1 MSESEPKSRLYHE
14 VLTKKKY
21 LNVHKKDAFNFEFP
35 KMAFDRICKF
45 YGHEILRPNS
55 FVVYHTLHQTTEVK
69 KLSSVSH
76 QLGEKEITNVL
87 NMLTN
92 FVIIPKEYEEYD
104 DAEKLKL
111 APKLDDK
118 MMKNI
123 AKKAGIQWDF
133 MIDYFELQ
141 EVTTEVK
148 ETSKITIT
156 YEIVENVF
164 KLIPILKVI
173 FANEASMEFTY
184 YSLKKILEKS
194 GIKLENMLPYLKNE
208 IKDFDR
214 IQELA
219 KEMPLYEKV
228 KIRELKDRI
237 KNGDLKEQSLD
248 IYLGGDPCNRNNK
261 IPFDLVQ
268 NDNNEASAL
277 LNELIEKVENKKTK
291 FGEYYENIDNQIIEI
306 KDKSNKTVFIRKK
319 IFDEIISDPESEFD
333 EYKTYDICDNE
344 ITVSKKEIIN
354 YEENPKLIKIYNK
367 DSKEEYILID
377 IEEIKNDL
385 NDFTYVRQEKT
396 FKGKNIN
403 GEDKEETWTVMD
415 VELEDLPTLDESKPL
430 YTIPE
435 KTQLLEKTKT
445 NLLNEIKS
453 IDEDNKENKDNKNE
467 NENEK
472 KDFVVYKVKNKYLP
486 VRFVKEIKERDK
498 NIKNKNIKYQVKSV
512 VNKDETITVEYE
524 DIFGEETFTEYV
536 LMNNEEN
543 PDEPIIV
550 EKGEL
555 YAILNGS
562 DDSNDGISIKNELT
576 NKEMKVKLN
585 KVKFVRF
592 KVGEPPKN
600 YEEAQEEVKKSIT
613 PDTLIIKSNNC
624 FIKKDIVTKIIESKE
639 EYDTYYV
646 KDIANKTIKVSK
658 KQLVKDVDDE
668 DCQFVSILSEEEPD
682 NNIIVSYK
690 EIITQLESDP
700 MDESC
705 SIKDKDGK
713 IIKIKKN
720 AVKTIKIKCNDTNL
734 DEQPNKIKADIIKD
748 IQDYY
753 YLYKDPD
760 DNSHYIRGD
769 TLKLI
774 KTYNSKFPVDNFEV
788 EDHKNNKCFISKE
801 AATKLLDDP
810 NSAKYICLESEEEKD
825 EPIMAEYTMFQN
837 AEGDSD
843 EPIPINKEG
852 KKIKLQK
859 VKLIRIKP
867 VDSLGEQPE
876 EKNYEVIENL
886 IKILQ
891 KNSPLSDIYKVQDAQ
906 NKDVFI
912 YEETLNK
919 IEENKA
925 DPEKTT
931 YKVISPLKEEV
942 ICGKKV
948 KKTPNKYIKI
958 VHPKTA
964 IFDKS
969 AFEKSLKDFKVKQ
982 KTIKIKDV
990 KNEEV
995 EIDPLTV
1002 KIYEA
1007 TPEEAEITKNLPP
1020 DFSDINEKL
1029 LLDIVPQN
1037 KLILLNDN
1045 NKQPCIINK
1054 RLGDNLVKYPKTKFD
1069 TFALHDKNGK
1079 KIKISRKIVE
1089 KANKDNKCEYIEI
1102 VDNTKDENKE
1112 EFIPVGELLVAL
1124 KDKENEDFET
1134 KNKDGKKIKLN
1145 KKKIRV
1151 VKQTIKFGD
1160 VPQQGEEIKAQL
1172 LSEIKDSYI
1181 KLKDSKNN
1189 KDIVVR
1195 YTQLEQVNGHKQK
1208 APFVNYEILNN
1219 KNEKVY
1225 TTKTFCQKISSIK
1238 DSEKLI
1244 LCYDEAQSNKEFL
1257 VPLDKIKNSNCD
1269 GEDEF
1274 EIGEGQK
1281 VLFKNLKI
1289 KKLEETPKLGT
1300 QPEEEKML
1308 KVLSLINKINS
1319 GPLNKNYKT
1328 KDTNGNVCF
1337 VSNNYINKLQTESK
1351 NDENDTK
1358 YNINDAF
1365 GKNKITLNKTTVDK
1379 DKKPGDYVMIKSAKD
1394 NKDYLVELKDLVNS
1408 LKKFKSTDDD
1418 ISVVNATDGK
1428 PMKLNPLEIEIV
1440 PPYNNYPFEKITEKK
1455 ILPIKIDDIKSEN
1468 ENKEENKPEERKGR
1482 KEEDIN
1488 DVKQRIRLRSAPAR
1502 QHNTEKKSY
1511 KIRRAIIY
1519 KKQRK
1524 DK

>member
-14 VLTKKKY
+14 VLTKKKI
-21 LNVHKKDAFNFEFP
+21 LHVHKKDAFNFEFP

-45 YGHEILRPNS
+45 YGHEILKPNS
-55 FVVYHTLHQTTEVK
+55 FVVYHTMHQTTEIK

-87 NMLTN
+87 SMLTN
-92 FVIIPKEYEEYD
+92 FVIIPKNYEDYD
-104 DAEKLKL
+104 DVEKLKL
-111 APKLDDK
+111 APKIDDK
-118 MMKNI
+118 IMKNI

-133 MIDYFELQ
+133 MLDYFELQ

-164 KLIPILKVI
+164 KLIPLLKVI
-173 FANEASMEFTY
+173 FVDGKSTEFTY
-184 YSLKKILEKS
+184 YSLKSILEKS
-194 GIKLENMLPYLKNE
+194 GIKLENVLPYLKNE
-208 IKDFDR
+208 IKDIDR

-237 KNGDLKEQSLD
+237 KKGDLKEKSLD
-248 IYLGGDPCNRNNK
+248 IYLGMDSCDRYNK

-268 NDNNEASAL
+268 NDENEASTL

-291 FGEYYENIDNQIIEI
+291 FGEYYENIDNQIIEL

-319 IFDEIISDPESEFD
+319 IFDEIISDPETEFD

-344 ITVSKKEIIN
+344 ITISKKEIIT
-354 YEENPKLIKIYNK
+354 YKESPILIKIYNK
-367 DSKEEYILID
+367 NSKEEYILII

-385 NDFTYVRQEKT
+385 TDFTYVRQQKS
-396 FKGKNIN
+396 FKGKNIS
-403 GEDKEETWTVMD
+403 GEDKEETWTVME
-415 VELEDLPTLDESKPL
+415 VEFEDLPILDESKPL

-435 KTQLLEKTKT
+435 KSQLLEKTKT
-445 NLLNEIKS
+445 DLLNEIKN
-453 IDEDNKENKDNKNE
+453 IDVDIKENKDDKNE
-467 NENEK
+467 T
-472 KDFVVYKVKNKYLP
+472 KDFIVYKVKNKYLP

-498 NIKNKNIKYQVKSV
+498 NIKNKHIKYQVKSV
-512 VNKDETITVEYE
+512 INKDETITVEYE

-555 YAILNGS
+555 YTILNGS
-562 DDSNDGISIKNELT
+562 NNSDDGINIKNELT

-585 KVKFVRF
+585 KVKFIKF
-592 KVGEPPKN
+592 KVGEAPKN
-600 YEEAQEEVKKSIT
+600 YEETQEEVKKSIT
-613 PDTLIIKSNNC
+613 PETLIIKSNNC
-624 FIKKDIVTKIIESKE
+624 FIKKDIVTTIIESKE

-658 KQLVKDVDDE
+658 KQLIKDVDDE

-700 MDESC
+700 MEEYC
-705 SIKDKDGK
+705 ILKDKDGK
-713 IIKIKKN
+713 PIKIKKQ
-720 AVKTIKIKCNDTNL
+720 AVKTVKIKCDAPKL

-760 DNSHYIRGD
+760 NNSHYIRGD

-801 AATKLLDDP
+801 TATKLLDDP
-810 NSAKYICLESEEEKD
+810 NSAKYICLENEEDKD
-825 EPIMAEYTMFQN
+825 EPIMAEYTIFQN

-859 VKLIRIKP
+859 VKLIKIKP

-876 EKNYEVIENL
+876 EKNYEIIENL
-886 IKILQ
+886 LKILQ

-906 NKDVFI
+906 DKEIFI

-931 YKVISPLKEEV
+931 YKATSPLKEEV
-942 ICGKKV
+942 TCGKKI

-958 VHPKTA
+958 VHPKTT
-964 IFDKS
+964 IFDKA
-969 AFEKSLKDFKVKQ
+969 AFEKSLKEFKVKQ

-990 KNEEV
+990 KNEEIEV
-995 EIDPLTV
+995 DPLTV

-1007 TPEEAEITKNLPP
+1007 TPEEAEITKILPA

-1037 KLILLNDN
+1037 KLLLLNDN

-1069 TFALHDKNGK
+1069 TFTLNDKNGK
-1079 KIKISRKIVE
+1079 KIKVSRKIVE
-1089 KANKDNKCEYIEI
+1089 KANKDNNCEYIEI
-1102 VDNTKDENKE
+1102 LDNTNDENKN

-1145 KKKIRV
+1145 KKKIKV

-1172 LSEIKDSYI
+1172 LSDIKDSYI

-1189 KDIVVR
+1189 KDIIVR
-1195 YTQLEQVNGHKQK
+1195 YTQLEQVNSHKQK
-1208 APFVNYEILNN
+1208 APFVNYEILDN
-1219 KNEKVY
+1219 KKEKVY
-1225 TTKTFCQKISSIK
+1225 TTKTICQKISSIK

-1244 LCYDEAQSNKEFL
+1244 LCYDDSQSNNEFL

-1269 GEDEF
+1269 GDDEF
-1274 EIGEGQK
+1274 EIGEGK
-1281 VLFKNLKI
+1281 KILFKNLKI
-1289 KKLEETPKLGT
+1289 KKLDETPKMGV

-1308 KVLSLINKINS
+1308 KVLDLINKINS
-1319 GPLNKNYKT
+1319 GSLNKNYKT
-1328 KDTNGNVCF
+1328 KDANGNVCF
-1337 VSNNYINKLQTESK
+1337 VSNNYIKKLQTESK
-1351 NDENDTK
+1351 NDEKDTK

-1365 GKNKITLNKTTVDK
+1365 GKNKITLIKTTVDK
-1379 DKKPGDYVMIKSAKD
+1379 DNKPGDYVLINSTKD
-1394 NKDYLVELKDLVNS
+1394 NKDYLVELKDLVNN

-1418 ISVVNATDGK
+1418 INLVNAADGK

-1440 PPYNNYPFEKITEKK
+1440 PPYNYYPFDKIVEKK
-1455 ILPIKIDDIKSEN
+1455 ILPIKIDDIRSEN
-1468 ENKEENKPEERKGR
+1468 EKKEENKPDERKGR
-1482 KEEDIN
+1482 KEEDQN

-1502 QHNTEKKSY
+1502 QHNPEKKSY

>member
-14 VLTKKKY
+14 VLTKKKI
-21 LNVHKKDAFNFEFP
+21 LHVHKKDAFNFEFP

-45 YGHEILRPNS
+45 YGHEILKPNS
-55 FVVYHTLHQTTEVK
+55 FVVYHTMHQTTEIK

-87 NMLTN
+87 SMLTN
-92 FVIIPKEYEEYD
+92 FVIIPKNYEDYD
-104 DAEKLKL
+104 DVEKLKL
-111 APKLDDK
+111 APKIDDK
-118 MMKNI
+118 IMKNI

-133 MIDYFELQ
+133 MLDYFELQ

-164 KLIPILKVI
+164 KLIPLLKVI
-173 FANEASMEFTY
+173 FVDGKSTEFTY
-184 YSLKKILEKS
+184 YSLKSILEKS
-194 GIKLENMLPYLKNE
+194 GIKLENVLPYLKNE
-208 IKDFDR
+208 IKDIDR

-237 KNGDLKEQSLD
+237 KKGDLKEKSLD
-248 IYLGGDPCNRNNK
+248 IYLGMDSCYRYNK

-268 NDNNEASAL
+268 NDENEASTL

-291 FGEYYENIDNQIIEI
+291 FGEYYENIDNQIIEL

-319 IFDEIISDPESEFD
+319 IFDEIISDPETEFD

-344 ITVSKKEIIN
+344 ITISKKEIIT
-354 YEENPKLIKIYNK
+354 YKESPILIKIYNK
-367 DSKEEYILID
+367 NSKEEYILII

-385 NDFTYVRQEKT
+385 TDFTYVRQQKS
-396 FKGKNIN
+396 FKGKNIS
-403 GEDKEETWTVMD
+403 GEDKEETWTVME
-415 VELEDLPTLDESKPL
+415 VEFEDLPILDESKPL

-435 KTQLLEKTKT
+435 KSQLLEKTKT
-445 NLLNEIKS
+445 DLLNEIKN
-453 IDEDNKENKDNKNE
+453 IDVDIKENKDDKNE
-467 NENEK
+467 T
-472 KDFVVYKVKNKYLP
+472 KDFIVYKVKNKYLP

-498 NIKNKNIKYQVKSV
+498 NIKNKHIKYQVKSV
-512 VNKDETITVEYE
+512 INKDETITVEYE

-555 YAILNGS
+555 YTILNGS
-562 DDSNDGISIKNELT
+562 NNSDDGINIKNELT

-585 KVKFVRF
+585 KVKFIKF
-592 KVGEPPKN
+592 KVGEAPKN
-600 YEEAQEEVKKSIT
+600 YEETQEEVKKSIT
-613 PDTLIIKSNNC
+613 PETLIIKSNNC
-624 FIKKDIVTKIIESKE
+624 FIKKDIVTTIIESKE

-658 KQLVKDVDDE
+658 KQLIKDVDDE
-668 DCQFVSILSEEEPD
+668 DCQFVSIISEEEPD

-700 MDESC
+700 MEEYC
-705 SIKDKDGK
+705 ILKDKDGK
-713 IIKIKKN
+713 PIKIKKQ
-720 AVKTIKIKCNDTNL
+720 AVKTVKIKCDAPKL

-753 YLYKDPD
+753 YLYKDSD
-760 DNSHYIRGD
+760 NNSHYIRGD

-801 AATKLLDDP
+801 TATKLLDDP
-810 NSAKYICLESEEEKD
+810 NSAKYICLENEEDKD
-825 EPIMAEYTMFQN
+825 EPIMAEYTIFQN

-859 VKLIRIKP
+859 VKLIKIKP
-867 VDSLGEQPE
+867 IDSLGEQPE
-876 EKNYEVIENL
+876 EKNYEIIENL
-886 IKILQ
+886 LKILQ

-906 NKDVFI
+906 DKEIFI

-931 YKVISPLKEEV
+931 YKATSPLKEEV
-942 ICGKKV
+942 TCGKKI

-958 VHPKTA
+958 VHPKTT
-964 IFDKS
+964 IFDKA
-969 AFEKSLKDFKVKQ
+969 AFEKSLKEFKVKQ
-982 KTIKIKDV
+982 KTIKIKDM
-990 KNEEV
+990 KNEEIEV
-995 EIDPLTV
+995 DPLTV

-1007 TPEEAEITKNLPP
+1007 TPEEAEITKILPA

-1037 KLILLNDN
+1037 KLLLLNDN

-1069 TFALHDKNGK
+1069 KFTLNDKNGK
-1079 KIKISRKIVE
+1079 KIKVSRKIVE
-1089 KANKDNKCEYIEI
+1089 KANKDNNCEYIEI
-1102 VDNTKDENKE
+1102 LDNTNDENKN

-1145 KKKIRV
+1145 KKKIKV

-1172 LSEIKDSYI
+1172 LSDIKDSYI

-1189 KDIVVR
+1189 KDIIVR
-1195 YTQLEQVNGHKQK
+1195 YTQLEQVNSHKQK
-1208 APFVNYEILNN
+1208 APFVNYEILDN
-1219 KNEKVY
+1219 KKEKVY
-1225 TTKTFCQKISSIK
+1225 TTKTICQKISSIK

-1244 LCYDEAQSNKEFL
+1244 LCYDESQSNNEFL

-1269 GEDEF
+1269 GNDEF
-1274 EIGEGQK
+1274 EIGEGK
-1281 VLFKNLKI
+1281 KILFKNLKI
-1289 KKLEETPKLGT
+1289 KKLDETPKMGV

-1308 KVLSLINKINS
+1308 KVLDLINKINS
-1319 GPLNKNYKT
+1319 GSLNKNYKT
-1328 KDTNGNVCF
+1328 KDANGNVCF
-1337 VSNNYINKLQTESK
+1337 VSNNYIKKLQTESK
-1351 NDENDTK
+1351 NDEKDTK

-1365 GKNKITLNKTTVDK
+1365 GKNKITLIKTTVDK
-1379 DKKPGDYVMIKSAKD
+1379 DNKPGDYVLINSTKD
-1394 NKDYLVELKDLVNS
+1394 NKDYLVELKDLVNN

-1418 ISVVNATDGK
+1418 INLVNAADGK

-1440 PPYNNYPFEKITEKK
+1440 PPYNYYPFDKIVEKK
-1455 ILPIKIDDIKSEN
+1455 ILPIKIDDIRSEN
-1468 ENKEENKPEERKGR
+1468 EKKEENKPDERKGR
-1482 KEEDIN
+1482 KEEDQN

-1502 QHNTEKKSY
+1502 QHNPEKKSY

>member
-14 VLTKKKY
+14 VLTKKKI
-21 LNVHKKDAFNFEFP
+21 LHVHKKDAFNFEFP

-45 YGHEILRPNS
+45 YGHEILKPNS
-55 FVVYHTLHQTTEVK
+55 FVVYHTMHQTTEIK

-87 NMLTN
+87 SMLTN
-92 FVIIPKEYEEYD
+92 FVIIPKNYEDYD
-104 DAEKLKL
+104 DVEKLKL
-111 APKLDDK
+111 APKIDDK
-118 MMKNI
+118 IMKNI

-133 MIDYFELQ
+133 MLDYFELQ

-164 KLIPILKVI
+164 KLIPLLKVI
-173 FANEASMEFTY
+173 FVDGKSTEFTY
-184 YSLKKILEKS
+184 YSLKSILEKS
-194 GIKLENMLPYLKNE
+194 GIKLENVLPYLKNE
-208 IKDFDR
+208 IKDIDR

-237 KNGDLKEQSLD
+237 KKGDLKEKSLD
-248 IYLGGDPCNRNNK
+248 IYLGMDSCDRYNK

-268 NDNNEASAL
+268 NDENEASTL

-291 FGEYYENIDNQIIEI
+291 FGEYYENIDNQIIEL

-319 IFDEIISDPESEFD
+319 IFDEIISDPETEFD

-344 ITVSKKEIIN
+344 ITISKKEIIT
-354 YEENPKLIKIYNK
+354 YKESPILIKIYNK
-367 DSKEEYILID
+367 NSKEEYILII

-385 NDFTYVRQEKT
+385 TDFTYVRQQKS
-396 FKGKNIN
+396 FKGKNIS
-403 GEDKEETWTVMD
+403 GEDKEETWTVME
-415 VELEDLPTLDESKPL
+415 VEFEDLPILDESKPL

-435 KTQLLEKTKT
+435 KSQLLEKTKT
-445 NLLNEIKS
+445 DLLNEIKN
-453 IDEDNKENKDNKNE
+453 IDVDIKENKDDKNE
-467 NENEK
+467 T
-472 KDFVVYKVKNKYLP
+472 KDFIVYKVKNKYLP

-498 NIKNKNIKYQVKSV
+498 NIKNKHIKYQVKSV
-512 VNKDETITVEYE
+512 INKDETITVEYE

-555 YAILNGS
+555 YTILNGS
-562 DDSNDGISIKNELT
+562 NNSDDGINIKNELT

-585 KVKFVRF
+585 KVKFIKF
-592 KVGEPPKN
+592 KVGEAPKN
-600 YEEAQEEVKKSIT
+600 YEETQEEVKKSIT
-613 PDTLIIKSNNC
+613 PETLIIKSNNC
-624 FIKKDIVTKIIESKE
+624 FIKKDIVTTIIESKE

-658 KQLVKDVDDE
+658 KQLIKDVDDE

-700 MDESC
+700 MEEYC
-705 SIKDKDGK
+705 ILKDKDGK
-713 IIKIKKN
+713 PIKIKKQ
-720 AVKTIKIKCNDTNL
+720 AVKTVKIKCDAPKL

-760 DNSHYIRGD
+760 NNSHYIRGD

-801 AATKLLDDP
+801 TATKLLDDP
-810 NSAKYICLESEEEKD
+810 NSAKYICLENEEDKD
-825 EPIMAEYTMFQN
+825 EPIMAEYTIFQN

-859 VKLIRIKP
+859 VKLIKIKP

-876 EKNYEVIENL
+876 EKNYEIIENL
-886 IKILQ
+886 LKILQ

-906 NKDVFI
+906 DKEIFI

-931 YKVISPLKEEV
+931 YKATSPLKEEV
-942 ICGKKV
+942 TCGKKI

-958 VHPKTA
+958 VHPKTT
-964 IFDKS
+964 IFDKA
-969 AFEKSLKDFKVKQ
+969 AFEKSLKEFKVKQ

-990 KNEEV
+990 KNEEIEV
-995 EIDPLTV
+995 DPLTV

-1007 TPEEAEITKNLPP
+1007 TPEEAEITKILPA

-1037 KLILLNDN
+1037 KLLLLNDN

-1069 TFALHDKNGK
+1069 TFTLNDKNGK
-1079 KIKISRKIVE
+1079 KIKVSRKIVE
-1089 KANKDNKCEYIEI
+1089 KANKDNNCEYIEI
-1102 VDNTKDENKE
+1102 LDNTNDENKN

-1145 KKKIRV
+1145 KKKIKV

-1172 LSEIKDSYI
+1172 LSDIKDSYI

-1189 KDIVVR
+1189 KDIIVR
-1195 YTQLEQVNGHKQK
+1195 YTQLEQVNSHKQK
-1208 APFVNYEILNN
+1208 APFVNYEILDN
-1219 KNEKVY
+1219 KKEKVY
-1225 TTKTFCQKISSIK
+1225 TTKTICQKISSIK

-1244 LCYDEAQSNKEFL
+1244 LCYDESQSNNEFL

-1269 GEDEF
+1269 GDDEF
-1274 EIGEGQK
+1274 EIGEGK
-1281 VLFKNLKI
+1281 KILFKNLKI
-1289 KKLEETPKLGT
+1289 KKLDETPKMGV

-1308 KVLSLINKINS
+1308 KVLDLINKINS
-1319 GPLNKNYKT
+1319 GSLNKNYKT
-1328 KDTNGNVCF
+1328 KDANGNVCF
-1337 VSNNYINKLQTESK
+1337 VSNNYIKKLQTESK
-1351 NDENDTK
+1351 NDEKDTK

-1365 GKNKITLNKTTVDK
+1365 GKNKITLIKTTVDK
-1379 DKKPGDYVMIKSAKD
+1379 DNKPGDYVLINSTKD
-1394 NKDYLVELKDLVNS
+1394 NKDYLVELKDLVNN

-1418 ISVVNATDGK
+1418 INLVNAADGK

-1440 PPYNNYPFEKITEKK
+1440 PPYNYYPFDKIVEKK
-1455 ILPIKIDDIKSEN
+1455 ILPIKIDDIRSEN
-1468 ENKEENKPEERKGR
+1468 EKKEENKPDERKGR
-1482 KEEDIN
+1482 KEEDQN

-1502 QHNTEKKSY
+1502 QHNPEKKSY

>member
-14 VLTKKKY
+14 VLTKKKI
-21 LNVHKKDAFNFEFP
+21 LHVHKKDAFNFEFP

-45 YGHEILRPNS
+45 YGHEILKPNS
-55 FVVYHTLHQTTEVK
+55 FVVYHTMHQTTEIK

-87 NMLTN
+87 SMLTN
-92 FVIIPKEYEEYD
+92 FVIIPKNYEDYD
-104 DAEKLKL
+104 DVEKLKL
-111 APKLDDK
+111 APKIDDK
-118 MMKNI
+118 IMKNI

-133 MIDYFELQ
+133 MLDYFELQ

-164 KLIPILKVI
+164 KLIPLLKVI
-173 FANEASMEFTY
+173 FVDGKSTEFTY
-184 YSLKKILEKS
+184 YSLKSILEKS
-194 GIKLENMLPYLKNE
+194 GIKLENVLPYLKNE
-208 IKDFDR
+208 IKDIDR

-237 KNGDLKEQSLD
+237 KKGDLKEKSLD
-248 IYLGGDPCNRNNK
+248 IYLGMDSCDRYNK

-268 NDNNEASAL
+268 NDENEASTL

-291 FGEYYENIDNQIIEI
+291 FGEYYENIDNQIIEL

-319 IFDEIISDPESEFD
+319 IFDEIISDPETEFD

-344 ITVSKKEIIN
+344 ITISKKEIIT
-354 YEENPKLIKIYNK
+354 YKESPILIKIYNK
-367 DSKEEYILID
+367 NSKEEYILII

-385 NDFTYVRQEKT
+385 TDFTYVRQQKS
-396 FKGKNIN
+396 FKGKNIS
-403 GEDKEETWTVMD
+403 GEDKEETWTVME
-415 VELEDLPTLDESKPL
+415 VEFEDLPILDESKPL

-435 KTQLLEKTKT
+435 KSQLLEKTKT
-445 NLLNEIKS
+445 DLLNEIKN
-453 IDEDNKENKDNKNE
+453 IDVDIKENKDDKNE
-467 NENEK
+467 T
-472 KDFVVYKVKNKYLP
+472 KDFIVYKVKNKYLP

-498 NIKNKNIKYQVKSV
+498 NIKNKHIKYQVKSV
-512 VNKDETITVEYE
+512 INKDETITVEYE

-555 YAILNGS
+555 YTILNGS
-562 DDSNDGISIKNELT
+562 NNSDDGINIKNELT

-585 KVKFVRF
+585 KVKFIKF
-592 KVGEPPKN
+592 KVGEAPKN
-600 YEEAQEEVKKSIT
+600 YEETQEEVKKSIT
-613 PDTLIIKSNNC
+613 PETLIIKSNNC
-624 FIKKDIVTKIIESKE
+624 FIKKDIVTTIIESKE

-658 KQLVKDVDDE
+658 KQLIKDVDDE

-700 MDESC
+700 MEEYC
-705 SIKDKDGK
+705 ILKDKDGK
-713 IIKIKKN
+713 PIKIKKQ
-720 AVKTIKIKCNDTNL
+720 AVKTVKIKCDAPKL

-760 DNSHYIRGD
+760 NNSHYIRGD

-801 AATKLLDDP
+801 TATKLLDDP
-810 NSAKYICLESEEEKD
+810 NSAKYICLENEEDKD
-825 EPIMAEYTMFQN
+825 EPIMAEYTIFQN

-859 VKLIRIKP
+859 VKLIKIKP

-876 EKNYEVIENL
+876 EKNYEIIENL
-886 IKILQ
+886 LKILQ

-906 NKDVFI
+906 DKEIFI

-931 YKVISPLKEEV
+931 YKATSPLKEEV
-942 ICGKKV
+942 TCGKKI

-958 VHPKTA
+958 VHPKTT
-964 IFDKS
+964 IFDKA
-969 AFEKSLKDFKVKQ
+969 AFEKSLKEFKVKQ

-990 KNEEV
+990 KNEEIEV
-995 EIDPLTV
+995 EPLTV

-1007 TPEEAEITKNLPP
+1007 TPEEAEITKILPA

-1037 KLILLNDN
+1037 KLLLLNDN

-1069 TFALHDKNGK
+1069 TFTLNDKNGK
-1079 KIKISRKIVE
+1079 KIKVSRKIVE
-1089 KANKDNKCEYIEI
+1089 KANKDNNCEYIEI
-1102 VDNTKDENKE
+1102 LDNTNDENKN

-1145 KKKIRV
+1145 KKKIKV

-1172 LSEIKDSYI
+1172 LSDIKDSYI

-1189 KDIVVR
+1189 KDIIVR
-1195 YTQLEQVNGHKQK
+1195 YTQLEQVNSHKQK
-1208 APFVNYEILNN
+1208 APFVNYEILDN
-1219 KNEKVY
+1219 KKEKVY
-1225 TTKTFCQKISSIK
+1225 TTKTICQKISSIK

-1244 LCYDEAQSNKEFL
+1244 LCYDESQSNNEFL

-1269 GEDEF
+1269 GDDEF
-1274 EIGEGQK
+1274 EIGEGK
-1281 VLFKNLKI
+1281 KILFKNLKI
-1289 KKLEETPKLGT
+1289 KKLDETPKMGV

-1308 KVLSLINKINS
+1308 KVLDLINKINS

-1328 KDTNGNVCF
+1328 KDANGNVCF
-1337 VSNNYINKLQTESK
+1337 VSNNYIKKLQTESK
-1351 NDENDTK
+1351 NDEKDTK

-1365 GKNKITLNKTTVDK
+1365 AKNKITLIKTTVDK
-1379 DKKPGDYVMIKSAKD
+1379 DNKPGDYVLINSTKD
-1394 NKDYLVELKDLVNS
+1394 NKDYLVELKDLVNN

-1418 ISVVNATDGK
+1418 INLVNAADGK

-1440 PPYNNYPFEKITEKK
+1440 PPYNYYPFDKIVEKK
-1455 ILPIKIDDIKSEN
+1455 ILPIKIDDIRSEN
-1468 ENKEENKPEERKGR
+1468 EKKEENKPDERKGR
-1482 KEEDIN
+1482 KEEDQN

-1502 QHNTEKKSY
+1502 QHNPEKKSY

>member
-14 VLTKKKY
+14 VLTKKKFLY
-21 LNVHKKDAFNFEFP
+21 VHKKDAFNFEFP

-55 FVVYHTLHQTTEVK
+55 FVVYHTMHSTTEVK

-104 DAEKLKL
+104 DVTKLKL

-118 MMKNI
+118 IMKNI

-164 KLIPILKVI
+164 KLIPILRVV
-173 FANEASMEFTY
+173 FVNGESTDFTY
-184 YSLKKILEKS
+184 YSLKSILEKC
-194 GIKLENMLPYLKNE
+194 GIKLEHMLPFLKNE

-214 IQELA
+214 IQILSE
-219 KEMPLYEKV
+219 ENILYEKV

-237 KNGDLKEQSLD
+237 KKGDLKDQNLD
-248 IYLGGDPCNRNNK
+248 IYLGVDSLNRYNK

-268 NDNNEASAL
+268 NDENEVSTL
-277 LNELIEKVENKKTK
+277 LNELIEKVEQKKSK

-319 IFDEIISDPESEFD
+319 IFDEILSDPESEFD
-333 EYKTYDICDNE
+333 EYKTYDISDNE
-344 ITVSKKEIIN
+344 ITISKKEIMN
-354 YEENPKLIKIYNK
+354 YKENPTLIKIYNK
-367 DSKEEYILID
+367 NSKEEYILII
-377 IEEIKNDL
+377 IEEIKEDL
-385 NDFTYVRQEKT
+385 NDFTYIRQEKAY
-396 FKGKNIN
+396 KGKNIE

-415 VELEDLPTLDESKPL
+415 VEFEDLPELDESKPL
-430 YTIPE
+430 FTIPE
-435 KTQLLEKTKT
+435 KSQLLEKSKT
-445 NLLNEIKS
+445 DLLNEIKNV
-453 IDEDNKENKDNKNE
+453 DDDNKENKDDNNDKNE
-467 NENEK
+467 R
-472 KDFVVYKVKNKYLP
+472 KDFTVYKVKNKYLP

-498 NIKNKNIKYQVKSV
+498 DIKNKNIKYQVKSV
-512 VNKDETITVEYE
+512 INKDETITVEYQ

-555 YAILNGS
+555 YTILNGS
-562 DDSNDGISIKNELT
+562 NNSDDGIQIKNELT

-585 KVKFVRF
+585 KVKFIKF

-624 FIKKDIVTKIIESKE
+624 FIKKTIVTKIIESKE

-646 KDIANKTIKVSK
+646 KDIANKTVKVSK
-658 KQLVKDVDDE
+658 KQLEKDVDDE
-668 DCQFVSILSEEEPD
+668 DCQFVSILSEEDPD

-705 SIKDKDGK
+705 SVKDKDGK
-713 IIKIKKN
+713 TIKIRKK
-720 AVKTIKIKCNDTNL
+720 AVKTIKIKCDDTNL
-734 DEQPNKIKADIIKD
+734 EEQPNKIKADIIKD

-760 DNSHYIRGD
+760 NNSHYIRGD

-801 AATKLLDDP
+801 TATKLLDDP

-825 EPIMAEYTMFQN
+825 EPIMAEYTIFKN

-843 EPIPINKEG
+843 EPITINKEG

-876 EKNYEVIENL
+876 EKNYEIIENL

-906 NKDVFI
+906 NKEVYI

-931 YKVISPLKEEV
+931 YKAISPLKEEV

-948 KKTPNKYIKI
+948 KKTPTKYIKI
-958 VHPKTA
+958 IHPKTTLL
-964 IFDKS
+964 DKT
-969 AFEKSLKDFKVKQ
+969 ALEKSLKDFKIKQ
-982 KTIKIKDV
+982 KTIKIKNM
-990 KNEEV
+990 KNEDVEV
-995 EIDPLTV
+995 DPLTV

-1007 TPEEAEITKNLPP
+1007 TPEEAEITKILPA

-1037 KLILLNDN
+1037 KLLLLNDN

-1069 TFALHDKNGK
+1069 TFTLKDKNGK
-1079 KIKISRKIVE
+1079 KIKVSRKVVE
-1089 KANKDNKCEYIEI
+1089 KVNKDNNCEYVEI
-1102 VDNTKDENKE
+1102 VDNTNDENKN

-1124 KDKENEDFET
+1124 KDKENEDFEI

-1145 KKKIRV
+1145 KKKIKV

-1181 KLKDSKNN
+1181 KLKDSKDN
-1189 KDIVVR
+1189 KDIIVR
-1195 YTQLEQVNGHKQK
+1195 YTQLEQVNSHKQK

-1219 KNEKVY
+1219 KKEKVY
-1225 TTKTFCQKISSIK
+1225 TTKTICQKISSIK
-1238 DSEKLI
+1238 DGEKLI
-1244 LCYDEAQSNKEFL
+1244 LCYDENQSNKEFL

-1274 EIGEGQK
+1274 EIGNGQK
-1281 VLFKNLKI
+1281 ILFKNLKI
-1289 KKLEETPKLGT
+1289 KKLEETPKLGV

-1308 KVLSLINKINS
+1308 KVLNLINKINS

-1337 VSNNYINKLQTESK
+1337 VSNNYINKLKSESK

-1365 GKNKITLNKTTVDK
+1365 GKNKITLNKATVDK
-1379 DKKPGDYVMIKSAKD
+1379 DNKPGEYVMVKNTKD
-1394 NKDYLVELKDLVNS
+1394 NKDYLVELKDLVNN
-1408 LKKFKSTDDD
+1408 LKKFKSTDDN
-1418 ISVVNATDGK
+1418 INVVNATDGK

-1440 PPYNNYPFEKITEKK
+1440 PPYNKYPFEKIVEKK
-1455 ILPIKIDDIKSEN
+1455 SEPIKIDDIKSEN
-1468 ENKEENKPEERKGR
+1468 ENKEDNKPEERKGR
-1482 KEEDIN
+1482 KEEDQS

-1502 QHNTEKKSY
+1502 QHNPEKKSY

>member
-14 VLTKKKY
+14 VLTKKKI
-21 LNVHKKDAFNFEFP
+21 LHVHKKDAFNFEFP

-45 YGHEILRPNS
+45 YGHEILKPNS
-55 FVVYHTLHQTTEVK
+55 FVVYHTMHQTTEIK

-87 NMLTN
+87 SMLTN
-92 FVIIPKEYEEYD
+92 FVIIPKNYEDYD
-104 DAEKLKL
+104 DVEKLKL
-111 APKLDDK
+111 APKIDDK
-118 MMKNI
+118 IMKNI

-133 MIDYFELQ
+133 MLDYFELQ

-164 KLIPILKVI
+164 KLIPLLKVI
-173 FANEASMEFTY
+173 FVDGKSTEFTY
-184 YSLKKILEKS
+184 YSLKSILEKS
-194 GIKLENMLPYLKNE
+194 GIKLENVLPYLKNE
-208 IKDFDR
+208 IKDIDR

-237 KNGDLKEQSLD
+237 KKGDLKEKSLD
-248 IYLGGDPCNRNNK
+248 IYLGMDSCYRYNK

-268 NDNNEASAL
+268 NDENEASTL

-291 FGEYYENIDNQIIEI
+291 FGEYYENIDNQIIEL

-319 IFDEIISDPESEFD
+319 IFDEIISDPETEFD

-344 ITVSKKEIIN
+344 ITISKKEIIT
-354 YEENPKLIKIYNK
+354 YKESPILIKIYNK
-367 DSKEEYILID
+367 NSKEEYILII

-385 NDFTYVRQEKT
+385 TDFTYVRQQKS
-396 FKGKNIN
+396 FKGKNIS
-403 GEDKEETWTVMD
+403 GEDKEETWTVME
-415 VELEDLPTLDESKPL
+415 VEFEDLPILDESKPL

-435 KTQLLEKTKT
+435 KSQLLEKTKT
-445 NLLNEIKS
+445 DLLNEIKN
-453 IDEDNKENKDNKNE
+453 IDVDIKENKDDKNE
-467 NENEK
+467 T
-472 KDFVVYKVKNKYLP
+472 KDFIVYKVKNKYLP

-498 NIKNKNIKYQVKSV
+498 NIKNKHIKYQVKSV
-512 VNKDETITVEYE
+512 INKDETITVEYE

-555 YAILNGS
+555 YTILNGS
-562 DDSNDGISIKNELT
+562 NNSDDGINIKNELT

-585 KVKFVRF
+585 KVKFIKF
-592 KVGEPPKN
+592 KVGEAPKN
-600 YEEAQEEVKKSIT
+600 YEETQEEVKKSIT
-613 PDTLIIKSNNC
+613 PETLIIKSNNC
-624 FIKKDIVTKIIESKE
+624 FIKKDIVTTIIESKE

-658 KQLVKDVDDE
+658 KQLIKDVDDE

-700 MDESC
+700 MEEYC
-705 SIKDKDGK
+705 ILKDKDGK
-713 IIKIKKN
+713 PIKIKKQ
-720 AVKTIKIKCNDTNL
+720 AVKTVKIKCDAPKL

-760 DNSHYIRGD
+760 NNSHYIRGD

-801 AATKLLDDP
+801 TATKLLDDP
-810 NSAKYICLESEEEKD
+810 NSAKYICLENEEDKD
-825 EPIMAEYTMFQN
+825 EPIMAEYTIFQN

-859 VKLIRIKP
+859 VKLIKIKP

-876 EKNYEVIENL
+876 EKNYEIIENL
-886 IKILQ
+886 LKILQ

-906 NKDVFI
+906 DKEIFI

-931 YKVISPLKEEV
+931 YKATSPLKEEV
-942 ICGKKV
+942 TCGKKI

-958 VHPKTA
+958 VHPKTT
-964 IFDKS
+964 IFDKA
-969 AFEKSLKDFKVKQ
+969 AFEKSLKEFKVKQ
-982 KTIKIKDV
+982 KTIKIKDM
-990 KNEEV
+990 KNEEIEV
-995 EIDPLTV
+995 DPLTV

-1007 TPEEAEITKNLPP
+1007 TPEEAEITKILPA

-1037 KLILLNDN
+1037 KLLLLNDN

-1069 TFALHDKNGK
+1069 TFTLNDKNGK
-1079 KIKISRKIVE
+1079 KIKVSRKIVE
-1089 KANKDNKCEYIEI
+1089 KANKDNNCEYIEI
-1102 VDNTKDENKE
+1102 LDNTNDENKN

-1145 KKKIRV
+1145 KKKIKV

-1172 LSEIKDSYI
+1172 LSDIKDSYI

-1189 KDIVVR
+1189 KDIIVR
-1195 YTQLEQVNGHKQK
+1195 YTQLEQVNSHKQK
-1208 APFVNYEILNN
+1208 APFVNYEILDN
-1219 KNEKVY
+1219 KKEKVY
-1225 TTKTFCQKISSIK
+1225 TTKTICQKISSIK

-1244 LCYDEAQSNKEFL
+1244 LCYDESQSNNEFL

-1269 GEDEF
+1269 GDDEF
-1274 EIGEGQK
+1274 EIGEGK
-1281 VLFKNLKI
+1281 KILFKNLKI
-1289 KKLEETPKLGT
+1289 KKLDETPKMGV

-1308 KVLSLINKINS
+1308 KVLDLINKINS

-1328 KDTNGNVCF
+1328 KDANGNVCF
-1337 VSNNYINKLQTESK
+1337 VSNNYIKKLQTESK
-1351 NDENDTK
+1351 NDEKDTK

-1365 GKNKITLNKTTVDK
+1365 GKNKITLIKTTVDK
-1379 DKKPGDYVMIKSAKD
+1379 DNKPGDYVLINSTKD
-1394 NKDYLVELKDLVNS
+1394 NKDYLVELKDLVNN

-1418 ISVVNATDGK
+1418 INLVNAADGK

-1440 PPYNNYPFEKITEKK
+1440 PPYNYYPFDKIVEKK
-1455 ILPIKIDDIKSEN
+1455 ILPIKIDDIRSEN
-1468 ENKEENKPEERKGR
+1468 EKKEENKPDERKGR
-1482 KEEDIN
+1482 KEEDQN

-1502 QHNTEKKSY
+1502 QHNPEKKSY

>member
-14 VLTKKKY
+14 VLTKKKI
-21 LNVHKKDAFNFEFP
+21 LHVHKKDAFNFEFP

-45 YGHEILRPNS
+45 YGHEILKPNS
-55 FVVYHTLHQTTEVK
+55 FVVYHTMHQTTEIK

-87 NMLTN
+87 SMLTN
-92 FVIIPKEYEEYD
+92 FVIIPKDYEDYD
-104 DAEKLKL
+104 DVQKLKL
-111 APKLDDK
+111 APKIDDK
-118 MMKNI
+118 IMKNI

-133 MIDYFELQ
+133 MLDYFELQ

-164 KLIPILKVI
+164 KLIPLLKVI
-173 FANEASMEFTY
+173 FSSGESTEFTY
-184 YSLKKILEKS
+184 YSLKCILEKS
-194 GIKLENMLPYLKNE
+194 GIKLEHVIPYLKNE

-237 KNGDLKEQSLD
+237 KKGDLKEQSLD
-248 IYLGGDPCNRNNK
+248 IYLGMNSCDRYNK

-268 NDNNEASAL
+268 NDENEASTL

-319 IFDEIISDPESEFD
+319 IFNEIISDPETEFD

-344 ITVSKKEIIN
+344 ITISKKEIIT
-354 YEENPKLIKIYNK
+354 YKENPTLIKIYNK
-367 DSKEEYILID
+367 NSKEEYILII

-385 NDFTYVRQEKT
+385 TDFTYVRQEKT
-396 FKGKNIN
+396 FKGKNIS

-415 VELEDLPTLDESKPL
+415 VEFEDLPILDESKPL

-435 KTQLLEKTKT
+435 KSQLLEKTKT
-445 NLLNEIKS
+445 DLLNEIKN
-453 IDEDNKENKDNKNE
+453 IDVDNKENKDDKNE
-467 NENEK
+467 T
-472 KDFVVYKVKNKYLP
+472 KDFTVYKVKNKYLP

-512 VNKDETITVEYE
+512 INKDETITVEYE

-555 YAILNGS
+555 YTILNGS
-562 DDSNDGISIKNELT
+562 NNSDDGINIKNELT

-585 KVKFVRF
+585 KVKFIRF
-592 KVGEPPKN
+592 KVGEAPKN
-600 YEEAQEEVKKSIT
+600 YEETQEEVKKSIT
-613 PDTLIIKSNNC
+613 PETLIIKSNNC
-624 FIKKDIVTKIIESKE
+624 FIKKDIVTTIIESKE

-658 KQLVKDVDDE
+658 KQLIKDVDDE

-700 MDESC
+700 MEEYC
-705 SIKDKDGK
+705 ILKDKDGK
-713 IIKIKKN
+713 PIKIKKQ
-720 AVKTIKIKCNDTNL
+720 AVKTVKIKCDAPKL

-760 DNSHYIRGD
+760 NNSHYIRGD

-788 EDHKNNKCFISKE
+788 EDHKNNKFFISKE
-801 AATKLLDDP
+801 TATKLLDDP
-810 NSAKYICLESEEEKD
+810 NSAKYICLENEEDKD
-825 EPIMAEYTMFQN
+825 EPIMAEYTIFQN

-859 VKLIRIKP
+859 VKLIKIKP

-876 EKNYEVIENL
+876 EKNYEIIENL
-886 IKILQ
+886 LKILQ

-906 NKDVFI
+906 DKEIFI

-931 YKVISPLKEEV
+931 YKATSPLKEEV
-942 ICGKKV
+942 TCGKKI

-958 VHPKTA
+958 VHPKTT
-964 IFDKS
+964 IFDKA
-969 AFEKSLKDFKVKQ
+969 AFEKSLKEFKVKQ

-990 KNEEV
+990 KNEEIEV
-995 EIDPLTV
+995 DPLTV

-1007 TPEEAEITKNLPP
+1007 TAEEAEITKILPA

-1037 KLILLNDN
+1037 KLLLLNDN

-1069 TFALHDKNGK
+1069 TFTLNDKNGK
-1079 KIKISRKIVE
+1079 KIKVSRKIVE
-1089 KANKDNKCEYIEI
+1089 KANKDNNCEYIEI
-1102 VDNTKDENKE
+1102 LDNTNDENKN

-1134 KNKDGKKIKLN
+1134 KDKDGKKIKLN
-1145 KKKIRV
+1145 KKKIKV

-1172 LSEIKDSYI
+1172 LSDIKDSYI

-1189 KDIVVR
+1189 KDIIVR
-1195 YTQLEQVNGHKQK
+1195 YTQLEQVNSHKQK
-1208 APFVNYEILNN
+1208 APFVNYEILDN
-1219 KNEKVY
+1219 KKEKVY
-1225 TTKTFCQKISSIK
+1225 TTKTICQKISSIK

-1244 LCYDEAQSNKEFL
+1244 LCYDESQSNNEFL

-1269 GEDEF
+1269 GDDEF
-1274 EIGEGQK
+1274 EIGEGK
-1281 VLFKNLKI
+1281 KILFKNLKI
-1289 KKLEETPKLGT
+1289 KKLDETPKMGV

-1308 KVLSLINKINS
+1308 KVLDLISKINS

-1328 KDTNGNVCF
+1328 KDANGNVCF
-1337 VSNNYINKLQTESK
+1337 VSNNYIKKLQTESK
-1351 NDENDTK
+1351 NDEKDTK

-1365 GKNKITLNKTTVDK
+1365 GKNKITLIKTTVDK
-1379 DKKPGDYVMIKSAKD
+1379 DNKPGDYVLINSTKD
-1394 NKDYLVELKDLVNS
+1394 NKDYLVELKDLVNN

-1418 ISVVNATDGK
+1418 INLVNAADGK

-1440 PPYNNYPFEKITEKK
+1440 PPYNYYPFDKIVEKK
-1455 ILPIKIDDIKSEN
+1455 ILPIMIDDIRSEN
-1468 ENKEENKPEERKGR
+1468 EKKEENKPDERKGR
-1482 KEEDIN
+1482 KEEDQN

-1502 QHNTEKKSY
+1502 QHNPEKKSY

>member
-14 VLTKKKY
+14 VLTKKKI
-21 LNVHKKDAFNFEFP
+21 LHVHKKDAFNFEFP

-45 YGHEILRPNS
+45 YGHEILKPNS
-55 FVVYHTLHQTTEVK
+55 FVVYHTMHQTTEIK

-87 NMLTN
+87 SMLTN
-92 FVIIPKEYEEYD
+92 FVIIPKNYEDYD
-104 DAEKLKL
+104 DVEKLKL
-111 APKLDDK
+111 APKIDDK
-118 MMKNI
+118 IMKNI

-133 MIDYFELQ
+133 MLDYFELQ

-164 KLIPILKVI
+164 KLIPLLKVI
-173 FANEASMEFTY
+173 FVDGKSTEFTY
-184 YSLKKILEKS
+184 YSLKSILEKS
-194 GIKLENMLPYLKNE
+194 GIKLENVLPYLKNE
-208 IKDFDR
+208 IKDIDR

-237 KNGDLKEQSLD
+237 KKGDLKEKSLD
-248 IYLGGDPCNRNNK
+248 IYLGMDSCDRYNK

-268 NDNNEASAL
+268 NNENEASTL

-291 FGEYYENIDNQIIEI
+291 FGEYYENIDNQIIEL

-319 IFDEIISDPESEFD
+319 IFDEIISDQETEFD

-344 ITVSKKEIIN
+344 ITISKKEIIT
-354 YEENPKLIKIYNK
+354 YKESPILIKIYNK
-367 DSKEEYILID
+367 NSKEEYILII

-385 NDFTYVRQEKT
+385 TDFTYVRQQKS
-396 FKGKNIN
+396 FKGKIIS
-403 GEDKEETWTVMD
+403 GEDKEETWTVME
-415 VELEDLPTLDESKPL
+415 VEFEDLPILDESKPL

-435 KTQLLEKTKT
+435 KSQLLEKTKT
-445 NLLNEIKS
+445 DLLNEIKN
-453 IDEDNKENKDNKNE
+453 IDVDIKENKDDKNE
-467 NENEK
+467 T
-472 KDFVVYKVKNKYLP
+472 KDFIVYKVKNKYLP

-498 NIKNKNIKYQVKSV
+498 NIKNKHIKYQVKSV
-512 VNKDETITVEYE
+512 INKDETITVEYE

-555 YAILNGS
+555 YTILNGS
-562 DDSNDGISIKNELT
+562 NNSDDGINIKNELT

-585 KVKFVRF
+585 KVKFIKF
-592 KVGEPPKN
+592 KVGEAPKN
-600 YEEAQEEVKKSIT
+600 YEETQEEVKKSIT
-613 PDTLIIKSNNC
+613 PETLIIKSNNC
-624 FIKKDIVTKIIESKE
+624 FIKKDIVTTIIESKE

-658 KQLVKDVDDE
+658 KQLIKDVDDE

-700 MDESC
+700 MEEYC
-705 SIKDKDGK
+705 ILKDKDGK
-713 IIKIKKN
+713 PIKIKKQ
-720 AVKTIKIKCNDTNL
+720 AVKTVKIKCDAPKL

-760 DNSHYIRGD
+760 NNSHYIRGD

-801 AATKLLDDP
+801 TATKLLDDP
-810 NSAKYICLESEEEKD
+810 NSAKYICLENEEDKD
-825 EPIMAEYTMFQN
+825 EPIMAEYTIFQN

-859 VKLIRIKP
+859 VKLIKIKP

-876 EKNYEVIENL
+876 EKNYEIIENL
-886 IKILQ
+886 LKILQ

-906 NKDVFI
+906 DKEIFI

-931 YKVISPLKEEV
+931 YKATSPLKEEV
-942 ICGKKV
+942 TCGKKI
-948 KKTPNKYIKI
+948 KKTPNKYVKI
-958 VHPKTA
+958 VHPKTT
-964 IFDKS
+964 IFDKT
-969 AFEKSLKDFKVKQ
+969 AFEKSLKEFKVKQ

-990 KNEEV
+990 KSEEIEV
-995 EIDPLTV
+995 DPLTV

-1007 TPEEAEITKNLPP
+1007 TPEEAEITKILPA

-1037 KLILLNDN
+1037 KLLLLNDN

-1069 TFALHDKNGK
+1069 TFTLNDKNGK
-1079 KIKISRKIVE
+1079 KIKVSRKIVE
-1089 KANKDNKCEYIEI
+1089 KANKDNNCEYIEI
-1102 VDNTKDENKE
+1102 LDNTNDENKN

-1124 KDKENEDFET
+1124 KDKENEDFEI

-1145 KKKIRV
+1145 KKKIKV

-1172 LSEIKDSYI
+1172 LSDIKDSYI

-1189 KDIVVR
+1189 KDIIVR
-1195 YTQLEQVNGHKQK
+1195 YTQLEQVNSHKQK
-1208 APFVNYEILNN
+1208 APFVNYEILDN
-1219 KNEKVY
+1219 KKEKVY
-1225 TTKTFCQKISSIK
+1225 TTKTICQKISSIK

-1244 LCYDEAQSNKEFL
+1244 LCYDESQSNNEFL
-1257 VPLDKIKNSNCD
+1257 VPLDKIQNSNCD
-1269 GEDEF
+1269 GDDEF
-1274 EIGEGQK
+1274 EIGEGK
-1281 VLFKNLKI
+1281 KILFKNLKI
-1289 KKLEETPKLGT
+1289 KKLDETPKMGV

-1308 KVLSLINKINS
+1308 NVLNLINKINS
-1319 GPLNKNYKT
+1319 GSLNKNYKT
-1328 KDTNGNVCF
+1328 KDANGNVCF
-1337 VSNNYINKLQTESK
+1337 VSNNYIKKLQTESK
-1351 NDENDTK
+1351 NDEKDTK

-1365 GKNKITLNKTTVDK
+1365 GKNKITLIKTTVDK
-1379 DKKPGDYVMIKSAKD
+1379 DNKPGDYVLINSTKD
-1394 NKDYLVELKDLVNS
+1394 NKDYLVELKDLVNN

-1418 ISVVNATDGK
+1418 INLVNAADGK

-1440 PPYNNYPFEKITEKK
+1440 PPYNYYPFDKIVEKK
-1455 ILPIKIDDIKSEN
+1455 ILPIKIDDIRSEN
-1468 ENKEENKPEERKGR
+1468 EKKEENKPDERKGR
-1482 KEEDIN
+1482 KEEDQN

-1502 QHNTEKKSY
+1502 QHNPEKKSY

>member
-14 VLTKKKY
+14 VLTKKKI
-21 LNVHKKDAFNFEFP
+21 LHVHKKDAFNFEFP

-45 YGHEILRPNS
+45 YGHEILKPNS
-55 FVVYHTLHQTTEVK
+55 FVVYHTMHQTTEIK

-87 NMLTN
+87 SMLTN
-92 FVIIPKEYEEYD
+92 FVIIPKNYEDYD
-104 DAEKLKL
+104 DVEKLKL
-111 APKLDDK
+111 APKIDDK
-118 MMKNI
+118 IMKNI

-133 MIDYFELQ
+133 MLDYFELQ

-164 KLIPILKVI
+164 KLIPLLKVI
-173 FANEASMEFTY
+173 FVDGKSTEFTY
-184 YSLKKILEKS
+184 YSLKSILEKS
-194 GIKLENMLPYLKNE
+194 GIKLENVLPYLKNE
-208 IKDFDR
+208 IKDIDR

-237 KNGDLKEQSLD
+237 KKGDLKEKSLD
-248 IYLGGDPCNRNNK
+248 IYLGMDSCDRYNK

-268 NDNNEASAL
+268 NDENEASTL

-291 FGEYYENIDNQIIEI
+291 FGEYYENIDNQIIEL

-319 IFDEIISDPESEFD
+319 IFDEIISDPETEFD

-344 ITVSKKEIIN
+344 ITISKKEIIT
-354 YEENPKLIKIYNK
+354 YKESPILIKIYNK
-367 DSKEEYILID
+367 NSKEEYILII

-385 NDFTYVRQEKT
+385 TDFTYVRQQKS
-396 FKGKNIN
+396 FKGKNIS
-403 GEDKEETWTVMD
+403 GEDKEETWTVME
-415 VELEDLPTLDESKPL
+415 VEFEDLPILDESKPL

-435 KTQLLEKTKT
+435 KSQLLEKTKT
-445 NLLNEIKS
+445 DLLNEIKN
-453 IDEDNKENKDNKNE
+453 IDVDIKENKDDKNE
-467 NENEK
+467 T
-472 KDFVVYKVKNKYLP
+472 KDFIVYKVKNKYLP

-498 NIKNKNIKYQVKSV
+498 NIKNKHIKYQVKSV
-512 VNKDETITVEYE
+512 INKDETITVEYE

-555 YAILNGS
+555 YTILNGS
-562 DDSNDGISIKNELT
+562 NNSDDGINIKNELT

-585 KVKFVRF
+585 KVKFIKF
-592 KVGEPPKN
+592 KVGEAPKN
-600 YEEAQEEVKKSIT
+600 YEETQEEVKKSIT
-613 PDTLIIKSNNC
+613 PETLIIKSNNC
-624 FIKKDIVTKIIESKE
+624 FIKKDIVTTIIESKE

-658 KQLVKDVDDE
+658 KQLIKDVDDE

-700 MDESC
+700 MEEYC
-705 SIKDKDGK
+705 ILKDKDGK
-713 IIKIKKN
+713 PIKIKKQ
-720 AVKTIKIKCNDTNL
+720 AVKTVKIKCDAPKL

-760 DNSHYIRGD
+760 NNSHYIRGD

-801 AATKLLDDP
+801 TATKLLDDP
-810 NSAKYICLESEEEKD
+810 NSAKYICLENEEDKD
-825 EPIMAEYTMFQN
+825 EPIMAEYTIFQN

-859 VKLIRIKP
+859 VKLIKIKP

-876 EKNYEVIENL
+876 EKNYEIIENL
-886 IKILQ
+886 LKILQ

-906 NKDVFI
+906 DKEIFI

-931 YKVISPLKEEV
+931 YKATSPLKEEV
-942 ICGKKV
+942 TCGKKI

-958 VHPKTA
+958 VHPKTT
-964 IFDKS
+964 IFDKA
-969 AFEKSLKDFKVKQ
+969 AFEKSLKEFKVKQ

-990 KNEEV
+990 KNEEIEV
-995 EIDPLTV
+995 EPLTV

-1007 TPEEAEITKNLPP
+1007 TPEEAEITKILPA

-1037 KLILLNDN
+1037 KLLLLNDN

-1069 TFALHDKNGK
+1069 TFTLNDKNGK
-1079 KIKISRKIVE
+1079 KIKVSRKIVE
-1089 KANKDNKCEYIEI
+1089 KANKDNNCEYIEI
-1102 VDNTKDENKE
+1102 LDNTNDENKN

-1145 KKKIRV
+1145 KKKIKV
-1151 VKQTIKFGD
+1151 VKQNIKFGD

-1172 LSEIKDSYI
+1172 LSDIKDSYI

-1189 KDIVVR
+1189 KDIIVR
-1195 YTQLEQVNGHKQK
+1195 YTQLEQVNSHKQK
-1208 APFVNYEILNN
+1208 APFVNYEILDN
-1219 KNEKVY
+1219 KKEKVY
-1225 TTKTFCQKISSIK
+1225 TTKTICQKISSIK

-1244 LCYDEAQSNKEFL
+1244 LCYDESQSNNEFL

-1269 GEDEF
+1269 GDDEF
-1274 EIGEGQK
+1274 EIGEGK
-1281 VLFKNLKI
+1281 KILFKNLKI
-1289 KKLEETPKLGT
+1289 KKLDETPKMGV

-1308 KVLSLINKINS
+1308 KVLDLINKINS
-1319 GPLNKNYKT
+1319 GSLNKNYKT
-1328 KDTNGNVCF
+1328 KDANGNVCF
-1337 VSNNYINKLQTESK
+1337 VSNNYIKKLQTESK
-1351 NDENDTK
+1351 NDEKDTK

-1365 GKNKITLNKTTVDK
+1365 GKNKITLIKTTVDK
-1379 DKKPGDYVMIKSAKD
+1379 DNKPGDYVLINSTKD
-1394 NKDYLVELKDLVNS
+1394 NKDYLVELKDLVNN

-1418 ISVVNATDGK
+1418 INLVNAADGK

-1440 PPYNNYPFEKITEKK
+1440 PPYNYYPFDKIVEKK
-1455 ILPIKIDDIKSEN
+1455 ILPIKIDDIRSEN
-1468 ENKEENKPEERKGR
+1468 EKKEENKPDERKGR
-1482 KEEDIN
+1482 KEEDQN

-1502 QHNTEKKSY
+1502 QHNPEKKSY

>member
-14 VLTKKKY
+14 VLTKKKFLY
-21 LNVHKKDAFNFEFP
+21 VHKKDAFNFEFP

-55 FVVYHTLHQTTEVK
+55 FVVYHTMHSTTEVK

-104 DAEKLKL
+104 DVTKLKL

-118 MMKNI
+118 IMKNI

-164 KLIPILKVI
+164 KLIPILRVV
-173 FANEASMEFTY
+173 FVNGESTDFTY
-184 YSLKKILEKS
+184 YSLKSILEKC
-194 GIKLENMLPYLKNE
+194 GIKLEHMLPYLNNE

-214 IQELA
+214 IQVLSE
-219 KEMPLYEKV
+219 ENILYEKV

-237 KNGDLKEQSLD
+237 KKGDLKDQNLD
-248 IYLGGDPCNRNNK
+248 IFLGVDSCNRYNK

-268 NDNNEASAL
+268 NDENEVSTL
-277 LNELIEKVENKKTK
+277 LNELIEKVEQKKTK
-291 FGEYYENIDNQIIEI
+291 FREYYENIDNQIIEI

-319 IFDEIISDPESEFD
+319 IFDEILSDPESEFD

-344 ITVSKKEIIN
+344 IIISKKEIIN
-354 YEENPKLIKIYNK
+354 YKENPTLIKIYNK
-367 DSKEEYILID
+367 NSKEESILII
-377 IEEIKNDL
+377 IEEIKEDL
-385 NDFTYVRQEKT
+385 NDFTYIRQEKAY
-396 FKGKNIN
+396 KGKNIE

-415 VELEDLPTLDESKPL
+415 VEFEDLPELDESKPL
-430 YTIPE
+430 FTIPE
-435 KTQLLEKTKT
+435 KSQLLEKSKT
-445 NLLNEIKS
+445 DLLNEIKNV
-453 IDEDNKENKDNKNE
+453 DDDNKENKDDNNDKNE
-467 NENEK
+467 R
-472 KDFVVYKVKNKYLP
+472 KDFTVYKVKNKYLP

-498 NIKNKNIKYQVKSV
+498 DIKNKNIKYQVKSV
-512 VNKDETITVEYE
+512 INKDETITVEYQ

-555 YAILNGS
+555 YTILNGS
-562 DDSNDGISIKNELT
+562 DNSDDGIQIKNELT

-585 KVKFVRF
+585 KVKFIKF

-613 PDTLIIKSNNC
+613 PDSLIIKSNNC
-624 FIKKDIVTKIIESKE
+624 FIKKTIVSKIIESKE

-658 KQLVKDVDDE
+658 KQLEKDVDDE
-668 DCQFVSILSEEEPD
+668 DCQFVSILSEEDPD

-713 IIKIKKN
+713 TIKIRKK
-720 AVKTIKIKCNDTNL
+720 AVKTIKIKCDDTNL
-734 DEQPNKIKADIIKD
+734 EEQPNKIKADIIKD
-748 IQDYY
+748 IQDFY

-760 DNSHYIRGD
+760 NNSHYIRGD

-801 AATKLLDDP
+801 TATKLLDDP
-810 NSAKYICLESEEEKD
+810 NSAKCICLENEEEKD

-843 EPIPINKEG
+843 EPVTINKEG

-859 VKLIRIKP
+859 VKLIKIKL

-876 EKNYEVIENL
+876 EKNYEIIENL

-906 NKDVFI
+906 DKEVYI

-931 YKVISPLKEEV
+931 YKATSPLKEEV
-942 ICGKKV
+942 TCGKKV
-948 KKTPNKYIKI
+948 KKTPTKYIKI
-958 VHPKTA
+958 VHPKTTLL
-964 IFDKS
+964 DKT
-969 AFEKSLKDFKVKQ
+969 ALEKSLKEFKIKQ
-982 KTIKIKDV
+982 KTIKIKNM
-990 KNEEV
+990 KNEDV

-1007 TPEEAEITKNLPP
+1007 NPEEADITKILPA

-1037 KLILLNDN
+1037 KLLLLNDN

-1069 TFALHDKNGK
+1069 TFTLKDKNGK
-1079 KIKISRKIVE
+1079 KIKVSRKVVE
-1089 KANKDNKCEYIEI
+1089 KVNKDNNCEYIEI
-1102 VDNTKDENKE
+1102 IDNTNDENKN

-1145 KKKIRV
+1145 KKKIKV
-1151 VKQTIKFGD
+1151 MKQTIKFGD
-1160 VPQQGEEIKAQL
+1160 VPQQGEEIKTQL
-1172 LSEIKDSYI
+1172 LSDIKDSYI
-1181 KLKDSKNN
+1181 KLKDSKDN
-1189 KDIVVR
+1189 KDIIVR
-1195 YTQLEQVNGHKQK
+1195 YTQLEQVNNYKQK
-1208 APFVNYEILNN
+1208 APFVNYELLNN
-1219 KNEKVY
+1219 KKEKVY
-1225 TTKTFCQKISSIK
+1225 TTKTICQKISSIK
-1238 DSEKLI
+1238 DGEKLI
-1244 LCYDEAQSNKEFL
+1244 LCYDENQSNKEFL

-1274 EIGEGQK
+1274 EIGNGQK
-1281 VLFKNLKI
+1281 ILFKNLKI
-1289 KKLEETPKLGT
+1289 KKLEETPKLGV

-1308 KVLSLINKINS
+1308 KVLNLINKINS

-1365 GKNKITLNKTTVDK
+1365 GKKKITLIKATVDK
-1379 DKKPGDYVMIKSAKD
+1379 DNKPGEYVMIKSTKD
-1394 NKDYLVELKDLVNS
+1394 NKDYLVELKDLVNN

-1418 ISVVNATDGK
+1418 INVINATDGK

-1440 PPYNNYPFEKITEKK
+1440 PPYNKYPFEKIVEKK
-1455 ILPIKIDDIKSEN
+1455 SEPIKIDDIKSEN
-1468 ENKEENKPEERKGR
+1468 ENNEENKPEERKGR
-1482 KEEDIN
+1482 KEEDQS

-1502 QHNTEKKSY
+1502 QHNPEKKSY

>member
-14 VLTKKKY
+14 VLTKKKI
-21 LNVHKKDAFNFEFP
+21 LHVHKKDAFNFEFP

-45 YGHEILRPNS
+45 YGHEILKPNS
-55 FVVYHTLHQTTEVK
+55 FVVYHTMHQTTEIK

-87 NMLTN
+87 SMLTN
-92 FVIIPKEYEEYD
+92 FVIIPKNYEDYD
-104 DAEKLKL
+104 DVEKLKL
-111 APKLDDK
+111 APKIDDK
-118 MMKNI
+118 IMKNI

-133 MIDYFELQ
+133 MLDYFELQ

-164 KLIPILKVI
+164 KLIPLLKVI
-173 FANEASMEFTY
+173 FVDGKSTEFTY
-184 YSLKKILEKS
+184 YSLKSILEKS
-194 GIKLENMLPYLKNE
+194 GIKLENVLPYLKNE
-208 IKDFDR
+208 IKDIDR

-237 KNGDLKEQSLD
+237 KKGDLKEKSLD
-248 IYLGGDPCNRNNK
+248 IYLGMDSCDRYNK

-268 NDNNEASAL
+268 NDENEASTL

-291 FGEYYENIDNQIIEI
+291 FGEYYENIDNQIIEL

-319 IFDEIISDPESEFD
+319 IFDEIISDPETEFD

-344 ITVSKKEIIN
+344 ITISKKEIIT
-354 YEENPKLIKIYNK
+354 YKESPILIKIYNK
-367 DSKEEYILID
+367 NSKEEYILII

-385 NDFTYVRQEKT
+385 TDFTYVRQQKS
-396 FKGKNIN
+396 FKGKNIS
-403 GEDKEETWTVMD
+403 GEDKEETWTVME
-415 VELEDLPTLDESKPL
+415 VEFEDLPILDESKPL

-435 KTQLLEKTKT
+435 KSQLLEKTKT
-445 NLLNEIKS
+445 DLLNEIKN
-453 IDEDNKENKDNKNE
+453 IDVDIKENKDDKNE
-467 NENEK
+467 T
-472 KDFVVYKVKNKYLP
+472 KDFIVYKVKNKYLP

-498 NIKNKNIKYQVKSV
+498 NIKNKHIKYQVKSV
-512 VNKDETITVEYE
+512 INKDETITVEYE

-555 YAILNGS
+555 YTILNGS
-562 DDSNDGISIKNELT
+562 NNSDDGINIKNELT

-585 KVKFVRF
+585 KVKFIKF
-592 KVGEPPKN
+592 KVGEAPKN
-600 YEEAQEEVKKSIT
+600 YEETQEEVKKSIT
-613 PDTLIIKSNNC
+613 PETLIIKSNNC
-624 FIKKDIVTKIIESKE
+624 FIKKDIVTTIIESKE

-658 KQLVKDVDDE
+658 KQLIKDVDDE

-700 MDESC
+700 MEEYC
-705 SIKDKDGK
+705 ILKDKDGK
-713 IIKIKKN
+713 PIKIKKQ
-720 AVKTIKIKCNDTNL
+720 AVKTVKIKCDAPKL

-760 DNSHYIRGD
+760 NNSHYIRGD

-801 AATKLLDDP
+801 TATKLLDDP
-810 NSAKYICLESEEEKD
+810 NSAKYICLENEEDKD
-825 EPIMAEYTMFQN
+825 EPIMAEYTIFQN

-859 VKLIRIKP
+859 VKLIKIKP

-876 EKNYEVIENL
+876 EKNYEIIENL
-886 IKILQ
+886 LKILQ

-906 NKDVFI
+906 DKEIFI

-931 YKVISPLKEEV
+931 YKATSPLKEEV
-942 ICGKKV
+942 TCGKKI

-958 VHPKTA
+958 VHPKTT
-964 IFDKS
+964 IFDKA
-969 AFEKSLKDFKVKQ
+969 AFEKSLKEFKVKQ

-990 KNEEV
+990 KNEEIEV
-995 EIDPLTV
+995 EPLTV

-1007 TPEEAEITKNLPP
+1007 TPEEAEITKILPA

-1037 KLILLNDN
+1037 KLLLLNDN

-1069 TFALHDKNGK
+1069 TFTLNDKNGK
-1079 KIKISRKIVE
+1079 KIKVSRKIVE
-1089 KANKDNKCEYIEI
+1089 KANKDNNCEYIEI
-1102 VDNTKDENKE
+1102 LDNTNDENKN

-1145 KKKIRV
+1145 KKKIKV

-1172 LSEIKDSYI
+1172 LSDIKDSYI

-1189 KDIVVR
+1189 KDIIVR
-1195 YTQLEQVNGHKQK
+1195 YTQLEQVNSHKQK
-1208 APFVNYEILNN
+1208 APFVNYEILDN
-1219 KNEKVY
+1219 KKEKVY
-1225 TTKTFCQKISSIK
+1225 TTKTICQKISSIK

-1244 LCYDEAQSNKEFL
+1244 LCYDESQSNNEFL

-1269 GEDEF
+1269 GDDEF
-1274 EIGEGQK
+1274 EIGEGK
-1281 VLFKNLKI
+1281 KILFKNLKI
-1289 KKLEETPKLGT
+1289 KKLDETPKMGV

-1308 KVLSLINKINS
+1308 KVLDLINKINS

-1328 KDTNGNVCF
+1328 KDANGNVCF
-1337 VSNNYINKLQTESK
+1337 VSNNYIKKLQTESK
-1351 NDENDTK
+1351 NDEKDTK

-1365 GKNKITLNKTTVDK
+1365 GKNKITLIKTTVDK
-1379 DKKPGDYVMIKSAKD
+1379 DNKPGDYVLINSTKD
-1394 NKDYLVELKDLVNS
+1394 NKDYLVELKDLVNN

-1418 ISVVNATDGK
+1418 INLVNAADGK

-1440 PPYNNYPFEKITEKK
+1440 PPYNYYPFDKIVEKK
-1455 ILPIKIDDIKSEN
+1455 ILPIKIDDIRSEN
-1468 ENKEENKPEERKGR
+1468 EKKEENKPDERKGR
-1482 KEEDIN
+1482 KEEDQN

-1502 QHNTEKKSY
+1502 QHNPEKKSY

>member
-14 VLTKKKY
+14 VLTKKKI
-21 LNVHKKDAFNFEFP
+21 LHVHKKDAFNFEFP

-45 YGHEILRPNS
+45 YGHEILKPNS
-55 FVVYHTLHQTTEVK
+55 FVVYHTMHQTTEIK

-87 NMLTN
+87 SMLTN
-92 FVIIPKEYEEYD
+92 FVIIPKNYEDYD
-104 DAEKLKL
+104 DVEKLKL
-111 APKLDDK
+111 APKIDDK
-118 MMKNI
+118 IMKNI

-133 MIDYFELQ
+133 MLDYFELQ

-164 KLIPILKVI
+164 KLIPLLKVI
-173 FANEASMEFTY
+173 FVDGKSTEFTY
-184 YSLKKILEKS
+184 YSLKSILEKS
-194 GIKLENMLPYLKNE
+194 GIKLENVLPYLKNE
-208 IKDFDR
+208 IKDIDR

-237 KNGDLKEQSLD
+237 KKGDLKEKSLD
-248 IYLGGDPCNRNNK
+248 IYLGMDSCDRYNK

-268 NDNNEASAL
+268 NDENEASTL

-291 FGEYYENIDNQIIEI
+291 FGEYYENIDNQIIEL

-319 IFDEIISDPESEFD
+319 IFDEIISDPETEFD

-344 ITVSKKEIIN
+344 ITISKKEIIT
-354 YEENPKLIKIYNK
+354 YKESPILIKIYNK
-367 DSKEEYILID
+367 NSKEEYILII

-385 NDFTYVRQEKT
+385 TDFTYVRQQKS
-396 FKGKNIN
+396 FKGKNIS
-403 GEDKEETWTVMD
+403 GEDKEETWTVME
-415 VELEDLPTLDESKPL
+415 VEFEDLPILDESKPL

-435 KTQLLEKTKT
+435 KSQLLEKTKT
-445 NLLNEIKS
+445 DLLNEIKN
-453 IDEDNKENKDNKNE
+453 IDVDIKENKDDKNE
-467 NENEK
+467 T
-472 KDFVVYKVKNKYLP
+472 KDFIVYKVKNKYLP

-498 NIKNKNIKYQVKSV
+498 NIKNKHIKYQVKSV
-512 VNKDETITVEYE
+512 INKDETITVEYE

-555 YAILNGS
+555 YTILNGS
-562 DDSNDGISIKNELT
+562 NNSDDGINIKNELT

-585 KVKFVRF
+585 KVKFIRF
-592 KVGEPPKN
+592 KVGEAPKN
-600 YEEAQEEVKKSIT
+600 YEETQEEVKKSIT
-613 PDTLIIKSNNC
+613 PETLIIKSNNC
-624 FIKKDIVTKIIESKE
+624 FIKKDIVTTIIESKE

-658 KQLVKDVDDE
+658 KQLIKDVDDE
-668 DCQFVSILSEEEPD
+668 DCQFVSIISEEEPD

-700 MDESC
+700 MEEYC
-705 SIKDKDGK
+705 ILKDKDGK
-713 IIKIKKN
+713 PIKIKKQ
-720 AVKTIKIKCNDTNL
+720 AVKTVKIKCDAPKL

-760 DNSHYIRGD
+760 NNSHYIRGD

-788 EDHKNNKCFISKE
+788 EDHKDNKCFISKE
-801 AATKLLDDP
+801 TATKLLDDP
-810 NSAKYICLESEEEKD
+810 NSAKYICLENEEDKD
-825 EPIMAEYTMFQN
+825 EPIMAEYTIFQN

-859 VKLIRIKP
+859 VKLIKIKP

-876 EKNYEVIENL
+876 EKNYEIIENL
-886 IKILQ
+886 LKILQ

-906 NKDVFI
+906 DKEIFI

-931 YKVISPLKEEV
+931 YKATSPLKEEV
-942 ICGKKV
+942 TCGKKI

-958 VHPKTA
+958 VHPKTT
-964 IFDKS
+964 IFDKA
-969 AFEKSLKDFKVKQ
+969 AFEKSLKEFKVKQ

-990 KNEEV
+990 KNEEIEV
-995 EIDPLTV
+995 DPLTV

-1007 TPEEAEITKNLPP
+1007 TPEEAEITKILPA

-1037 KLILLNDN
+1037 KLLLLNDN

-1069 TFALHDKNGK
+1069 TFTLNDKNGK
-1079 KIKISRKIVE
+1079 KIKVSRKIVE
-1089 KANKDNKCEYIEI
+1089 KANKDNNCEYIEI
-1102 VDNTKDENKE
+1102 LDNTNDENKN

-1145 KKKIRV
+1145 KKKIKV

-1172 LSEIKDSYI
+1172 LSDIKDSYI

-1189 KDIVVR
+1189 KDIIVR
-1195 YTQLEQVNGHKQK
+1195 YTQLEQVNSHKQK
-1208 APFVNYEILNN
+1208 APFVNYEILDN
-1219 KNEKVY
+1219 KKEKVY
-1225 TTKTFCQKISSIK
+1225 TTKTICQKISSIK

-1244 LCYDEAQSNKEFL
+1244 LCYDESQSNNEFL

-1269 GEDEF
+1269 GDDEF
-1274 EIGEGQK
+1274 EIGEGK
-1281 VLFKNLKI
+1281 KILFKNLKI
-1289 KKLEETPKLGT
+1289 KKLDETPKMGV

-1308 KVLSLINKINS
+1308 KVLDLINKINS
-1319 GPLNKNYKT
+1319 GSLNKNYKT
-1328 KDTNGNVCF
+1328 KDANGNVCF
-1337 VSNNYINKLQTESK
+1337 VSNNYIKKLQTESK
-1351 NDENDTK
+1351 NDEKDTK

-1365 GKNKITLNKTTVDK
+1365 GKNKITLIKTTVDK
-1379 DKKPGDYVMIKSAKD
+1379 DNKPGDYVLINSTKD
-1394 NKDYLVELKDLVNS
+1394 NKDYLVELKDLVNN

-1418 ISVVNATDGK
+1418 INLVNAADGK

-1440 PPYNNYPFEKITEKK
+1440 PPYNYYPFDKIVEKK
-1455 ILPIKIDDIKSEN
+1455 ILPIKIDDIRSEN
-1468 ENKEENKPEERKGR
+1468 EKKEENKPDERKGR
-1482 KEEDIN
+1482 KEEDQN

-1502 QHNTEKKSY
+1502 QHNPEKKSY

>member
-14 VLTKKKY
+14 VLTKKKI
-21 LNVHKKDAFNFEFP
+21 LHVHKKDAFNFEFP

-45 YGHEILRPNS
+45 YGHEILKPNS
-55 FVVYHTLHQTTEVK
+55 FVVYHTMHQTTEIK

-87 NMLTN
+87 SMLTN
-92 FVIIPKEYEEYD
+92 FVIIPKNYEDYD
-104 DAEKLKL
+104 DVEKLKL
-111 APKLDDK
+111 APKIDDK
-118 MMKNI
+118 IMKNI

-133 MIDYFELQ
+133 MLDYFELQ

-164 KLIPILKVI
+164 KLIPLLKVI
-173 FANEASMEFTY
+173 FVDGKSTEFTY
-184 YSLKKILEKS
+184 YSLKSILEKS
-194 GIKLENMLPYLKNE
+194 GIKLENVLPYLKNE
-208 IKDFDR
+208 IKDIDR

-237 KNGDLKEQSLD
+237 KKGDLKEKSLD
-248 IYLGGDPCNRNNK
+248 IYLGMDSCDRYNK

-268 NDNNEASAL
+268 NDENEASTL

-291 FGEYYENIDNQIIEI
+291 FGEYYENIDNQIIEL

-319 IFDEIISDPESEFD
+319 IFDEIISDPETEFD

-344 ITVSKKEIIN
+344 ITISKKEIIT
-354 YEENPKLIKIYNK
+354 YKESPILIKIYNK
-367 DSKEEYILID
+367 NSKEEYILII

-385 NDFTYVRQEKT
+385 TDFTYVRQQKS
-396 FKGKNIN
+396 FKGKNIS
-403 GEDKEETWTVMD
+403 GEDKEETWTVME
-415 VELEDLPTLDESKPL
+415 VEFEDLPILDESKPL

-435 KTQLLEKTKT
+435 KSQLLEKTKT
-445 NLLNEIKS
+445 DLLNEIKN
-453 IDEDNKENKDNKNE
+453 IDVDIKENKDDKNE
-467 NENEK
+467 T
-472 KDFVVYKVKNKYLP
+472 KDFIVYKVKNKYLP

-498 NIKNKNIKYQVKSV
+498 NIKNKHIKYQVKSV
-512 VNKDETITVEYE
+512 INKDETITVEYE

-555 YAILNGS
+555 YTILNGS
-562 DDSNDGISIKNELT
+562 NNSDDGINIKNELT

-585 KVKFVRF
+585 KVKFIKF
-592 KVGEPPKN
+592 KVGEAPKN
-600 YEEAQEEVKKSIT
+600 YEETQEEVKKSIT
-613 PDTLIIKSNNC
+613 PETLIIKSNNC
-624 FIKKDIVTKIIESKE
+624 FIKKDIVTTIIESKE

-658 KQLVKDVDDE
+658 KQLIKDVDDE

-700 MDESC
+700 MEEYC
-705 SIKDKDGK
+705 ILKDKDGK
-713 IIKIKKN
+713 PIKIKKQ
-720 AVKTIKIKCNDTNL
+720 AVKTVKIKCDAPKL

-760 DNSHYIRGD
+760 NNSHYIRGD

-801 AATKLLDDP
+801 TATKLLDDP
-810 NSAKYICLESEEEKD
+810 NSAKYICLENEEDKD
-825 EPIMAEYTMFQN
+825 EPIMAEYTIFQN

-859 VKLIRIKP
+859 VKLIKIKP

-876 EKNYEVIENL
+876 EKNYEIIENL
-886 IKILQ
+886 LKILQ

-906 NKDVFI
+906 DKEIFI

-931 YKVISPLKEEV
+931 YKATSPLKEEV
-942 ICGKKV
+942 TCGKKI

-958 VHPKTA
+958 VHPKTT
-964 IFDKS
+964 IFDKA
-969 AFEKSLKDFKVKQ
+969 AFEKSLKEFKVKQ

-990 KNEEV
+990 KSEEIEV
-995 EIDPLTV
+995 DPLTV

-1007 TPEEAEITKNLPP
+1007 TPEEAEITKILPA

-1037 KLILLNDN
+1037 KLLLLNDN

-1069 TFALHDKNGK
+1069 TFTLNDKNGK
-1079 KIKISRKIVE
+1079 KIKVSRKIVE
-1089 KANKDNKCEYIEI
+1089 KANKDNNCEYIEI
-1102 VDNTKDENKE
+1102 LDNTNDENKN

-1145 KKKIRV
+1145 KKKIKV

-1172 LSEIKDSYI
+1172 LSDIKDSYI

-1189 KDIVVR
+1189 KDIIVR
-1195 YTQLEQVNGHKQK
+1195 YTQLEQVNSHKQK
-1208 APFVNYEILNN
+1208 APFVNYEILDN
-1219 KNEKVY
+1219 KKEKVY
-1225 TTKTFCQKISSIK
+1225 TTKTICQKISSIK

-1244 LCYDEAQSNKEFL
+1244 LCYDESQSNNEFL

-1269 GEDEF
+1269 GDDEF
-1274 EIGEGQK
+1274 EIGEGK
-1281 VLFKNLKI
+1281 KILFKNLKI
-1289 KKLEETPKLGT
+1289 KKLDETPKMGV

-1308 KVLSLINKINS
+1308 KVLDLINKINS
-1319 GPLNKNYKT
+1319 GSLNKNYKT
-1328 KDTNGNVCF
+1328 KDANGNVCF
-1337 VSNNYINKLQTESK
+1337 VSNNYIKKLQTESK
-1351 NDENDTK
+1351 NDEKDTK

-1365 GKNKITLNKTTVDK
+1365 GKNKITLIKTTVDK
-1379 DKKPGDYVMIKSAKD
+1379 DNKPGDYVLIKSTKD
-1394 NKDYLVELKDLVNS
+1394 NKDYLVELKDLVNN

-1418 ISVVNATDGK
+1418 INVVNAADGK

-1440 PPYNNYPFEKITEKK
+1440 PPYNYYPFDKIVEKK
-1455 ILPIKIDDIKSEN
+1455 ILPIKIDDIRSEN
-1468 ENKEENKPEERKGR
+1468 EKKEENKPDERKGR
-1482 KEEDIN
+1482 KEEDQN

-1502 QHNTEKKSY
+1502 QHNPEKKSY

>member
-1 MSESEPKSRLYHE
+1 ME
-14 VLTKKKY
+14 V
-21 LNVHKKDAFNFEFP
+21 EF
-35 KMAFDRICKF
+35 
-45 YGHEILRPNS
+45 
-55 FVVYHTLHQTTEVK
+55 
-69 KLSSVSH
+69 
-76 QLGEKEITNVL
+76 
-87 NMLTN
+87 
-92 FVIIPKEYEEYD
+92 
-104 DAEKLKL
+104 
-111 APKLDDK
+111 
-118 MMKNI
+118 
-123 AKKAGIQWDF
+123 
-133 MIDYFELQ
+133 
-141 EVTTEVK
+141 
-148 ETSKITIT
+148 
-156 YEIVENVF
+156 
-164 KLIPILKVI
+164 
-173 FANEASMEFTY
+173 
-184 YSLKKILEKS
+184 
-194 GIKLENMLPYLKNE
+194 
-208 IKDFDR
+208 
-214 IQELA
+214 
-219 KEMPLYEKV
+219 
-228 KIRELKDRI
+228 
-237 KNGDLKEQSLD
+237 
-248 IYLGGDPCNRNNK
+248 
-261 IPFDLVQ
+261 
-268 NDNNEASAL
+268 
-277 LNELIEKVENKKTK
+277 
-291 FGEYYENIDNQIIEI
+291 
-306 KDKSNKTVFIRKK
+306 
-319 IFDEIISDPESEFD
+319 
-333 EYKTYDICDNE
+333 
-344 ITVSKKEIIN
+344 
-354 YEENPKLIKIYNK
+354 
-367 DSKEEYILID
+367 
-377 IEEIKNDL
+377 
-385 NDFTYVRQEKT
+385 
-396 FKGKNIN
+396 
-403 GEDKEETWTVMD
+403 
-415 VELEDLPTLDESKPL
+415 EDLPILDESKPL

-435 KTQLLEKTKT
+435 KSQLLEKTKT
-445 NLLNEIKS
+445 DLLNEIKN
-453 IDEDNKENKDNKNE
+453 IDVDIKENKDDKNE
-467 NENEK
+467 T
-472 KDFVVYKVKNKYLP
+472 KDFIVYKVKNKYLP

-498 NIKNKNIKYQVKSV
+498 NIKNKHIKYQVKSV
-512 VNKDETITVEYE
+512 INKDETITVEYE

-555 YAILNGS
+555 YTILNGS
-562 DDSNDGISIKNELT
+562 NNSDDGINIKNELT

-585 KVKFVRF
+585 KVKFIKF
-592 KVGEPPKN
+592 KVGEAPKN
-600 YEEAQEEVKKSIT
+600 YEETQEEVKKSIT
-613 PDTLIIKSNNC
+613 PETLIIKSNNC
-624 FIKKDIVTKIIESKE
+624 FIKKDIVTTIIESKE

-658 KQLVKDVDDE
+658 KQLIKDVDDE

-700 MDESC
+700 MEEYC
-705 SIKDKDGK
+705 ILKDKDGK
-713 IIKIKKN
+713 PIKIKKQ
-720 AVKTIKIKCNDTNL
+720 AVKTVKIKCDAPKL

-760 DNSHYIRGD
+760 NNSHYIRGD

-801 AATKLLDDP
+801 TATKLLDDP
-810 NSAKYICLESEEEKD
+810 NSAKYIYLENEEDKD
-825 EPIMAEYTMFQN
+825 EPIMAEYTIFQN

-859 VKLIRIKP
+859 VKLIKIKP

-876 EKNYEVIENL
+876 EKNYEIIENL
-886 IKILQ
+886 LKILQ

-906 NKDVFI
+906 DKEIFI

-931 YKVISPLKEEV
+931 YKATSPLKEEV
-942 ICGKKV
+942 TCGKKI

-958 VHPKTA
+958 VHPKTT
-964 IFDKS
+964 IFDKA
-969 AFEKSLKDFKVKQ
+969 AFEKSLKEFKAKQ

-990 KNEEV
+990 KNEEIEV
-995 EIDPLTV
+995 DPLTV

-1007 TPEEAEITKNLPP
+1007 TPEEAEITKILPA

-1037 KLILLNDN
+1037 KLLLLNDN

-1069 TFALHDKNGK
+1069 TFTLNDKNGK

-1089 KANKDNKCEYIEI
+1089 KANKDNNCEYIEI
-1102 VDNTKDENKE
+1102 LDNTNDENKN

-1145 KKKIRV
+1145 KKKIKV
-1151 VKQTIKFGD
+1151 VKQNIKFGD

-1172 LSEIKDSYI
+1172 LSDIKDSYI

-1189 KDIVVR
+1189 KDIIVR
-1195 YTQLEQVNGHKQK
+1195 YTQLEQVNSHKQK
-1208 APFVNYEILNN
+1208 APFVNYEILDN
-1219 KNEKVY
+1219 KKEKVY
-1225 TTKTFCQKISSIK
+1225 TTKTICQKISSIK

-1244 LCYDEAQSNKEFL
+1244 LCYDESQSNNEFL

-1269 GEDEF
+1269 GDDEF
-1274 EIGEGQK
+1274 EIGEGK
-1281 VLFKNLKI
+1281 KILFKNLKI
-1289 KKLEETPKLGT
+1289 KKLDETPKMGV

-1308 KVLSLINKINS
+1308 KVLDLINKINS

-1328 KDTNGNVCF
+1328 KDANGNVCF
-1337 VSNNYINKLQTESK
+1337 VSNNYIKKLQTESK
-1351 NDENDTK
+1351 NDEKDTK

-1365 GKNKITLNKTTVDK
+1365 AKNKITLIKTTVDK
-1379 DKKPGDYVMIKSAKD
+1379 DNKPGDYVLIKSTKD
-1394 NKDYLVELKDLVNS
+1394 NKDYLVELKDLVNN

-1418 ISVVNATDGK
+1418 INVVNAADGK

-1440 PPYNNYPFEKITEKK
+1440 PPYNYYPFDKIVEKK
-1455 ILPIKIDDIKSEN
+1455 ILPIKIDDIRSEN
-1468 ENKEENKPEERKGR
+1468 EKKEENKPDERKGR
-1482 KEEDIN
+1482 KEEDQN

-1502 QHNTEKKSY
+1502 QHNPEKKSY

>member
-1 MSESEPKSRLYHE
+1 MSESEPKSILYHE
-14 VLTKKKY
+14 VLTKKEF
-21 LNVHKKDAFNFEFP
+21 LSVHKKDSFNFEFP
-35 KMAFDRICKF
+35 KKAFDRICKF
-45 YGHEILRPNS
+45 YGHEILKPNS
-55 FVVYHTLHQTTEVK
+55 FVVYHTMHSTTEIK

-76 QLGEKEITNVL
+76 HLEEKEINNVL
-87 NMLTN
+87 NMLTH

-104 DAEKLKL
+104 DMKKMKL

-118 MMKNI
+118 IMKNI
-123 AKKAGIQWDF
+123 AKKADIEWDF
-133 MIDYFELQ
+133 MFDYFNIT
-141 EVTTEVK
+141 EVTIEVK

-164 KLIPILKVI
+164 KLIPILKVV
-173 FANEASMEFTY
+173 FVNGESTEFSY
-184 YSLKKILEKS
+184 YSLKSILEKS
-194 GIKLENMLPYLKNE
+194 GIKLENMLPFLKNE
-208 IKDFDR
+208 IKDINR
-214 IQELA
+214 IEMLAQEI
-219 KEMPLYEKV
+219 PLYEKV

-237 KNGDLKEQSLD
+237 KKGDLKEQSLD
-248 IYLGGDPCNRNNK
+248 IYLGLDSCNRYNK

-268 NDNNEASAL
+268 NDENEASTL
-277 LNELIEKVENKKTK
+277 LNELIEKVEKKKTT

-319 IFDEIISDPESEFD
+319 IFDEIISDPETEFD
-333 EYKTYDICDNE
+333 EYKTYDISDNE
-344 ITVSKKEIIN
+344 IIISKKEIIN
-354 YEENPKLIKIYNK
+354 YKENPTLIKIYNK
-367 DSKEEYILID
+367 NSKEETIFTI
-377 IEEIKNDL
+377 IEEIKKDL

-396 FKGKNIN
+396 FKGKSIN
-403 GEDKEETWTVMD
+403 GEDKEEKWTVMD
-415 VELEDLPTLDESKPL
+415 VESEDLPQLEESKPL

-435 KTQLLEKTKT
+435 KSKLLEKAKID
-445 NLLNEIKS
+445 LLNEIKS
-453 IDEDNKENKDNKNE
+453 LDEDNKENKDNKNE
-467 NENEK
+467 N
-472 KDFVVYKVKNKYLP
+472 KDFLVYKVKNKYLP
-486 VRFVKEIKERDK
+486 VRFVQEIKERDK

-512 VNKDETITVEYE
+512 VNKDETITVEYQ
-524 DIFGEETFTEYV
+524 DIFGDENLKEYV

-555 YAILNGS
+555 YTILNGS
-562 DDSNDGISIKNELT
+562 NGAGDDIEIKNELT

-585 KVKFVRF
+585 KVKFVKF
-592 KVGEPPKN
+592 KIGEAPKN
-600 YEEAQEEVKKSIT
+600 YEKTQEEVKKSIT
-613 PDTLIIKSNNC
+613 PETMIIKSNNC
-624 FIKKDIVTKIIESKE
+624 FIKKTNVTKIIESKE
-639 EYDTYYV
+639 DYDTYYV

-658 KQLVKDVDDE
+658 KQLQKDVDND

-713 IIKIKKN
+713 TIKIRKK
-720 AVKTIKIKCNDTNL
+720 AVKTIKIKCDDTNL
-734 DEQPNKIKADIIKD
+734 EEQPNKIKADIIKD

-760 DNSHYIRGD
+760 NNTHYIRGD

-774 KTYNSKFPVDNFEV
+774 KTYNSKFPIETFEV
-788 EDHKNNKCFISKE
+788 VDHKNNKCFISKE
-801 AATKLLDDP
+801 DATKILDDP
-810 NSAKYICLESEEEKD
+810 NSAKYICLESEEDKD
-825 EPIMAEYTMFQN
+825 EPIMAEYTMLEN
-837 AEGDSD
+837 AEGDSN
-843 EPIPINKEG
+843 EPVTINKEG

-859 VKLIRIKP
+859 VKLIKIKP
-867 VDSLGEQPE
+867 VDTLGEQPE
-876 EKNYEVIENL
+876 EKNYEIIENL

-912 YEETLNK
+912 FEETLNK
-919 IEENKA
+919 IDENKA

-931 YKVISPLKEEV
+931 YKATSPLKEEV

-948 KKTPNKYIKI
+948 KKTPTKYIRL
-958 VHPKTA
+958 VHPNN
-964 IFDKS
+964 ILDK
-969 AFEKSLKDFKVKQ
+969 AEFEKFLKEFKLKQ

-990 KNEEV
+990 TNVEV
-995 EIDPLTV
+995 EVDPLTA

-1007 TPEEAEITKNLPP
+1007 TPEEVDITKILPA

-1037 KLILLNDN
+1037 KLLLLYDN
-1045 NKQPCIINK
+1045 NNQPCLINK

-1069 TFALHDKNGK
+1069 TFTLNDKNGK
-1079 KIKISRKIVE
+1079 KIKVSRKVVE
-1089 KANKDNKCEYIEI
+1089 KGNKDNNCEYIEI
-1102 VDNTKDENKE
+1102 VDNTKDENKN

-1124 KDKENEDFET
+1124 KDKENEEFET

-1145 KKKIRV
+1145 KKKIKV
-1151 VKQTIKFGD
+1151 VKQTIKYVD

-1181 KLKDSKNN
+1181 KLKDSKNI
-1189 KDIVVR
+1189 KDILVR
-1195 YTQLEQVNGHKQK
+1195 YTQLEQVNSYKQK
-1208 APFVNYEILNN
+1208 APFTNYEILNN
-1219 KNEKVY
+1219 KKEKVY
-1225 TTKTFCQKISSIK
+1225 TTKTICQKISTIG
-1238 DSEKLI
+1238 DNEKLI
-1244 LCYDEAQSNKEFL
+1244 LCYDESQNNKEFL
-1257 VPLDKIKNSNCD
+1257 VPLDKIKNTKCD

-1281 VLFKNLKI
+1281 ILFKNLKI
-1289 KKLEETPKLGT
+1289 KKLEEAPKLGA

-1308 KVLSLINKINS
+1308 KVLNLINKINS

-1328 KDTNGNVCF
+1328 KDINENVCF
-1337 VSNNYINKLQTESK
+1337 VSNNYINKLQKESK

-1365 GKNKITLNKTTVDK
+1365 GKNKITLVKTTVDK
-1379 DKKPGDYVMIKSAKD
+1379 DNKPGDYLMIKSKKD
-1394 NKDYLVELKDLVNS
+1394 NKDYLVELNDLTNN

-1418 ISVVNATDGK
+1418 IIVVNATDGK
-1428 PMKLNPLEIEIV
+1428 SMKLNPLEIEIV
-1440 PPYNNYPFEKITEKK
+1440 PPYNNYPFEKLVEKK
-1455 ILPIKIDDIKSEN
+1455 ILPIKIDVKNEN
-1468 ENKEENKPEERKGR
+1468 EKKEENKPEERKGR
-1482 KEEDIN
+1482 KEEDQD

-1502 QHNTEKKSY
+1502 KHNAEKKSY

>member
-14 VLTKKKY
+14 VLTKKKI
-21 LNVHKKDAFNFEFP
+21 LHVHKKGAFNFEFP

-55 FVVYHTLHQTTEVK
+55 FVVYHTMHQTTEIK

-92 FVIIPKEYEEYD
+92 FVIIPKEYEDYD
-104 DAEKLKL
+104 DVKKLKL
-111 APKLDDK
+111 APKIDDK
-118 MMKNI
+118 IMKNI
-123 AKKAGIQWDF
+123 AKKAGMQWDF

-164 KLIPILKVI
+164 KLIPLLKVI
-173 FANEASMEFTY
+173 FVNGESTEFTY
-184 YSLKKILEKS
+184 YSLKSILEKS
-194 GIKLENMLPYLKNE
+194 GIKLENVLPYLKNE
-208 IKDFDR
+208 IKDIDR

-237 KNGDLKEQSLD
+237 KKGDLKEQSLD
-248 IYLGGDPCNRNNK
+248 IYLGMDSCNRYNK

-268 NDNNEASAL
+268 NDENEASTL

-319 IFDEIISDPESEFD
+319 IFDEIISDPETEFD
-333 EYKTYDICDNE
+333 EYKTYDISDNE
-344 ITVSKKEIIN
+344 ITISKKEITT
-354 YEENPKLIKIYNK
+354 YKENPTLIKIYNK
-367 DSKEEYILID
+367 NSKEEYIFII

-385 NDFTYVRQEKT
+385 TDFTYVRQEKT
-396 FKGKNIN
+396 FKGKNIS

-415 VELEDLPTLDESKPL
+415 VEFEDLPILDESKPL

-435 KTQLLEKTKT
+435 KSQLLEKTKT
-445 NLLNEIKS
+445 DLLNEIKN
-453 IDEDNKENKDNKNE
+453 IDVDNKENKDDKNE
-467 NENEK
+467 T
-472 KDFVVYKVKNKYLP
+472 KDFTVYKVKNKYLP

-555 YAILNGS
+555 YTILNGS
-562 DDSNDGISIKNELT
+562 NNSDDVINIKNELN

-585 KVKFVRF
+585 KVKFIRF
-592 KVGEPPKN
+592 KVGEAPKN
-600 YEEAQEEVKKSIT
+600 YEETQEEVKKSIT
-613 PDTLIIKSNNC
+613 PETFIIKSNNC
-624 FIKKDIVTKIIESKE
+624 FIKKDIVTTIIESKE

-658 KQLVKDVDDE
+658 KQLIKDVDDE
-668 DCQFVSILSEEEPD
+668 DCQFVSIISEEEPD

-700 MDESC
+700 MEEYC
-705 SIKDKDGK
+705 ILKDKDGK
-713 IIKIKKN
+713 PIKIKKQ
-720 AVKTIKIKCNDTNL
+720 AVKTVKIKCDAPKL

-760 DNSHYIRGD
+760 NNSHYIRGD

-801 AATKLLDDP
+801 TATKLLDDP
-810 NSAKYICLESEEEKD
+810 NSAKYICLENEEDKD
-825 EPIMAEYTMFQN
+825 EPIMAEYTMLQN

-859 VKLIRIKP
+859 VKLIKIKP

-876 EKNYEVIENL
+876 EKNYEIIENL
-886 IKILQ
+886 LKILQ

-906 NKDVFI
+906 DKEIFI

-931 YKVISPLKEEV
+931 YKATSPLKEEV
-942 ICGKKV
+942 TCGKKI

-958 VHPKTA
+958 VHPKTT
-964 IFDKS
+964 IFDK
-969 AFEKSLKDFKVKQ
+969 AAYEKSLKEFKVKQ

-990 KNEEV
+990 KNEEIEV
-995 EIDPLTV
+995 DPLTV

-1007 TPEEAEITKNLPP
+1007 TPEEAEITKILPA

-1037 KLILLNDN
+1037 KLLLLNDN

-1069 TFALHDKNGK
+1069 TFTLNDKNGK
-1079 KIKISRKIVE
+1079 KIKVSRKIVE
-1089 KANKDNKCEYIEI
+1089 KANKDNNCEYIEI
-1102 VDNTKDENKE
+1102 LDNTNDENKN

-1145 KKKIRV
+1145 KKKIKV

-1172 LSEIKDSYI
+1172 LSDIKDSYI

-1189 KDIVVR
+1189 KDIIVR
-1195 YTQLEQVNGHKQK
+1195 YTQLEQVNSHKQK
-1208 APFVNYEILNN
+1208 APFVNYEILDN
-1219 KNEKVY
+1219 KKEKVY
-1225 TTKTFCQKISSIK
+1225 TTKTICQKISSIK

-1244 LCYDEAQSNKEFL
+1244 LCYDESQSNNEFL
-1257 VPLDKIKNSNCD
+1257 VPLDKIQNSNCD
-1269 GEDEF
+1269 GDDEF
-1274 EIGEGQK
+1274 EIGEGK
-1281 VLFKNLKI
+1281 KILFKNLKI
-1289 KKLEETPKLGT
+1289 KKLDETPKMGV

-1308 KVLSLINKINS
+1308 NVLNLINKINS
-1319 GPLNKNYKT
+1319 GSLNKNYKT
-1328 KDTNGNVCF
+1328 KDANGNVCF
-1337 VSNNYINKLQTESK
+1337 VSNNYIKKLQTESK
-1351 NDENDTK
+1351 NDEKDTK

-1365 GKNKITLNKTTVDK
+1365 GKNKITLIKTTVDK
-1379 DKKPGDYVMIKSAKD
+1379 DNKPGDYVLINSTKD
-1394 NKDYLVELKDLVNS
+1394 NKDYLVELKDLVNN

-1418 ISVVNATDGK
+1418 INVVNAADGK

-1440 PPYNNYPFEKITEKK
+1440 PPYNYYPFDKIVEKK
-1455 ILPIKIDDIKSEN
+1455 ILPIKIDDIRSEN
-1468 ENKEENKPEERKGR
+1468 EKKEENKPDERKGR
-1482 KEEDIN
+1482 KEEDQN

-1502 QHNTEKKSY
+1502 QHNPEKKSY

>member
-14 VLTKKKY
+14 VLTKKKI
-21 LNVHKKDAFNFEFP
+21 LHVHKKDAFNFEFP

-45 YGHEILRPNS
+45 YGHEILKPNS
-55 FVVYHTLHQTTEVK
+55 FVVYHTMHQTTEIK

-87 NMLTN
+87 SMLTN
-92 FVIIPKEYEEYD
+92 FVIIPKNYEDYD
-104 DAEKLKL
+104 DVEKLKL
-111 APKLDDK
+111 APKIDDK
-118 MMKNI
+118 IMKNI

-133 MIDYFELQ
+133 MLDYFELQ

-164 KLIPILKVI
+164 KLIPLLKVI
-173 FANEASMEFTY
+173 FVDGKSTEFTY
-184 YSLKKILEKS
+184 YSLKSILEKS
-194 GIKLENMLPYLKNE
+194 GIKLENVLPYLKNE
-208 IKDFDR
+208 IKDIDR

-237 KNGDLKEQSLD
+237 KKGDLKEKSLD
-248 IYLGGDPCNRNNK
+248 IYLGMDSCDRYNK

-268 NDNNEASAL
+268 NDENEASTL

-291 FGEYYENIDNQIIEI
+291 FGEYYENIDNQIIEL

-319 IFDEIISDPESEFD
+319 IFDEIISDPETEFD

-344 ITVSKKEIIN
+344 ITISKKEIIT
-354 YEENPKLIKIYNK
+354 YKESPILIKIYNK
-367 DSKEEYILID
+367 NSKEEYILII

-385 NDFTYVRQEKT
+385 TDFTYVRQQKS
-396 FKGKNIN
+396 FKGKNIS
-403 GEDKEETWTVMD
+403 GEDKEETWTVME
-415 VELEDLPTLDESKPL
+415 VEFEDLPILDESKPL

-435 KTQLLEKTKT
+435 KSQLLEKTKT
-445 NLLNEIKS
+445 DLLNEIKN
-453 IDEDNKENKDNKNE
+453 IDVDIKENKDDKNE
-467 NENEK
+467 T
-472 KDFVVYKVKNKYLP
+472 KDFIVYKVKNKYLP

-498 NIKNKNIKYQVKSV
+498 NIKNKHIKYQVKSV
-512 VNKDETITVEYE
+512 INKDETITVEYE

-555 YAILNGS
+555 YTILNGS
-562 DDSNDGISIKNELT
+562 NNSDDGINIKNELT

-585 KVKFVRF
+585 KVKFIKF
-592 KVGEPPKN
+592 KVGEAPKN
-600 YEEAQEEVKKSIT
+600 YEETQEEVKKSIT
-613 PDTLIIKSNNC
+613 PETLIIKSNNC
-624 FIKKDIVTKIIESKE
+624 FIKKDIVTTIIESKE

-658 KQLVKDVDDE
+658 KQLIKDVDDE

-700 MDESC
+700 MEEYC
-705 SIKDKDGK
+705 ILKDKDGK
-713 IIKIKKN
+713 PIKIKKQ
-720 AVKTIKIKCNDTNL
+720 AVKTVKIKCDAPKL

-760 DNSHYIRGD
+760 NNSHYIRGD

-801 AATKLLDDP
+801 TATKLLDDP
-810 NSAKYICLESEEEKD
+810 NSAKYICLENEEDKD
-825 EPIMAEYTMFQN
+825 EPIMAEYTIFQN

-859 VKLIRIKP
+859 VKLIKIKP
-867 VDSLGEQPE
+867 IDSLGEQPE
-876 EKNYEVIENL
+876 EKNYEIIENL
-886 IKILQ
+886 LKILQ

-906 NKDVFI
+906 DKEIFI

-931 YKVISPLKEEV
+931 YKATSPLKEEV
-942 ICGKKV
+942 TCGKKI

-958 VHPKTA
+958 VHPKTT
-964 IFDKS
+964 IFDKA
-969 AFEKSLKDFKVKQ
+969 AFEKSLKEFKVKQ

-990 KNEEV
+990 KNEEIEV
-995 EIDPLTV
+995 DPLTV

-1007 TPEEAEITKNLPP
+1007 TPEEAEITKILPA

-1037 KLILLNDN
+1037 KLLLLNDN

-1069 TFALHDKNGK
+1069 KFTLNDKNGK
-1079 KIKISRKIVE
+1079 KIKVSRKIVE
-1089 KANKDNKCEYIEI
+1089 KANKDNNCEYIEI
-1102 VDNTKDENKE
+1102 LDNTNDENKN

-1145 KKKIRV
+1145 KKKIKV

-1172 LSEIKDSYI
+1172 LSDIKDSYI

-1189 KDIVVR
+1189 KDIIVR
-1195 YTQLEQVNGHKQK
+1195 YTQLEQVNSHKQK
-1208 APFVNYEILNN
+1208 APFVNYEILDN
-1219 KNEKVY
+1219 KKEKVY
-1225 TTKTFCQKISSIK
+1225 TTKTICQKISSIK

-1244 LCYDEAQSNKEFL
+1244 LCYDESQSNNEFL

-1269 GEDEF
+1269 GNDEF
-1274 EIGEGQK
+1274 EIGEGK
-1281 VLFKNLKI
+1281 KILFKNLKI
-1289 KKLEETPKLGT
+1289 KKLDETPKMGV

-1308 KVLSLINKINS
+1308 KVLDLINKINS
-1319 GPLNKNYKT
+1319 GSLNKNYKT
-1328 KDTNGNVCF
+1328 KDANGNVCF
-1337 VSNNYINKLQTESK
+1337 VSNNYIKKLQTESK
-1351 NDENDTK
+1351 NDEKDTK

-1365 GKNKITLNKTTVDK
+1365 GKNKITLIKTTVDK
-1379 DKKPGDYVMIKSAKD
+1379 DNKPGDYVLINSTKD
-1394 NKDYLVELKDLVNS
+1394 NKDYLVELKDLVNN

-1418 ISVVNATDGK
+1418 INLVNAADGK

-1440 PPYNNYPFEKITEKK
+1440 PPYNYYPFDKIVEKK
-1455 ILPIKIDDIKSEN
+1455 ILPIKIDDIRSEN
-1468 ENKEENKPEERKGR
+1468 EKKEENKPDERKGR
-1482 KEEDIN
+1482 KEEDQN

-1502 QHNTEKKSY
+1502 QHNPEKKSY